1 MSSTQGSGEH
11 WKSLES
17 VGISRKELAMAE
29 ALQME
34 YDALSRLRHDK
45 EESRAKQNTDPSLIS
60 WDEPVLD
67 FYSKPAGRRKDL
79 KLLRGLSGSDPT
91 LNYNSLSP
99 QEGLPNH
106 STSQGSQPGPDPWPK
121 GSLAGDYLYIF
132 DGSDG
137 GLSLSSGPGDT
148 DDTFKKLSPPP
159 LPPRVSI
166 WDTPPLPPRKG
177 SPSSSKISQ
186 PNDINTFSLVEQPP
200 GKLLG
205 HRLLEEEEEL
215 GSGGPGR
222 LLGSMD
228 YDGIN
233 DAITRLNLKS
243 TYDAEMLWDATRGW
257 KEGRGLLNF
266 GKDTPGKPV
275 ARSKTMPPQ
284 VPPRTYTSRYAN
296 RKNGAPGKNLQISA
310 APVGSRPHAVANGH
324 ELFEVSEER
333 DEEIA
338 AFCHMLDILR
348 SGSDVQDYSLT
359 GYVWS
364 TVTPSPEHLGD
375 EVNLKVTVL
384 CDSLREPLTF
394 TCNCSSTVDLLI
406 YQTLCYT
413 HDELRGVD
421 VGDFVLKPCGLE
433 EFLQNKHALGS
444 HEYIQ
449 YCRKFDIDIRL
460 QLMEQKAVRG
470 DLARTVN
477 DDQSPSTLN
486 YLIHLQ
492 ERPVKQTISRQALS
506 LLFDTYHNEVDAFLL
521 ADGDFPLKAD
531 RVVQSVKAICN
542 ALAAVETPE
551 ITNALNQLPPCP
563 SRMKP
568 KIQKDPT
575 VLAVRENREKVV
587 EALTAA
593 ILDLVELYC
602 NTFNADFQTAVHGSH
617 KHDLVQEACHFFG
630 SLAFTVYATHRI
642 PIMWA
647 TSDGCLGIPAP
658 SHPRPADGDAAA
670 TDGPFPDLSERL
682 TANDCTP
689 LQIYEEFYL
698 SCSLSHGGKELC
710 SPQRTRRVHFSKY
723 LFHLIIWDQQ
733 ICFPVQVNRLP
744 RETLL
749 CATLYALPI
758 PPPGS
763 SSESNKQRRV
773 PEALGWVTA
782 PLFNF
787 RQVLTC
793 GRKLLGL
800 WPATQESPSTR
811 WSAPNFHQPDSVIL
825 QIDFPTS
832 AFDIKFTSPAG
843 DKFSPRY
850 EFGSLRE
857 EDQHVLKNIM
867 QKESLYWLTD
877 ADKKSLWEKRY
888 YCHSEVSSLPLVL
901 ASAPSWEWACLPDI
915 YALLKQW
922 THMNHQDALGL
933 LHATFPD
940 QEVRR
945 MAVQWIGSLSDA
957 ELLDYLPQLVQ
968 ALKYECYLDSPLVRF
983 LLKRA
988 VSDLRVTHY
997 FFWLLKD
1004 GLKDSQ
1010 FSIRYQYLL
1019 AALLCC
1025 CGKGLREEFNRQCW
1039 LVSTLAKLAQQVRE
1053 AAPSA
1058 RPGIL
1063 RTGLEEV
1070 GQFFALNG
1078 SCRLPLSPS
1087 LLVKGI
1093 VPRDCSYFNSNA
1105 VPLKLSF
1112 QNVDPLGENIRVI
1125 FKCGDDLRQD
1135 MLTLQMIRIM
1145 SKIWVQEG
1153 LDMRMVIFRCFST
1166 GRGRGMVEMI
1176 PNSETLRKIQV
1187 EHGVT
1192 GSFKDRPLA
1201 DWLQKHNPGE
1211 DEYEKAVENFI
1222 YSCAGCCVA
1231 TYVLGICDRHND
1243 NIMLKTTG
1251 HMFHIDFG
1259 RFLGHA
1265 QMFGN
1270 IKRDRAP
1277 FVFTSDMAYVINGGD
1292 KPSSRFHDFVDLCCQ
1307 AYNLIRKHTHLFLN
1321 LLGLMLSCGIPE
1333 LSDLEDLKYV
1343 YDALRPQDTEA
1354 NATTYFTRL
1363 IESSLGSVATKLN
1376 FFIHNLAQMKFTGS
1390 DDRLTLSFAPRTHT
1404 VKSSGRISDVFLC
1417 RHEKIFHP
1425 NKGYIYV
1432 VKVMRENAHEATYIQ
1447 RTFEEFQELHNKL
1460 RLLFPSSLLPS
1471 FPSRFVIGR
1480 SRGEAVAE
1488 RRREELNGYIWHLIH
1503 AAPEVA
1509 ECDLV
1514 YTFFHPL
1521 SRDEKAAGTSLAP
1534 KSSDGTWAR
1543 PVGKVGGE
1551 VKLSISYKNN
1561 KLFIMV
1567 MHIRG
1572 LQLLQDGND
1581 PDPYV
1586 KIYLLPDPQKTTKK
1600 KTKVARK
1607 TCNPTYNEMLV
1618 YDGIPKGDLQQREL
1632 QLSVLSEQGFWENV
1646 LLGEVHIRLRELDL
1660 AQEKTGW
1667 FALGSRSHETL

>member
-1 MSSTQGSGEH
+1 MSMSRRRGPGEQ
-11 WKSLES
+11 WPALES
-17 VGISRKELAMAE
+17 VGLSRKELALAE

-34 YDALSRLRHDK
+34 YDALSRLRQDK
-45 EESRAKQNTDPSLIS
+45 EESRARKEQLQERSLIS
-60 WDEPVLD
+60 WDD
-67 FYSKPAGRRKDL
+67 PADRSAIKAA
-79 KLLRGLSGSDPT
+79 RGLSGSDPA
-91 LNYNSLSP
+91 LSHAVPNVPEGP
-99 QEGLPNH
+99 QVP
-106 STSQGSQPGPDPWPK
+106 PGPSTPRVEPQPWK
-121 GSLAGDYLYIF
+121 GPLSGDYLLIF
-132 DGSDG
+132 EGSQQDFLGEPLNGSEPHEG
-137 GLSLSSGPGDT
+137 GGSP
-148 DDTFKKLSPPP
+148 KKLSPPP
-159 LPPRVSI
+159 LPPRH
-166 WDTPPLPPRKG
+166 PLWGCPEGGQLSGKASPLSPKSQAQPRDINMFSVAQDKLVG
-177 SPSSSKISQ
+177 RRISQ
-186 PNDINTFSLVEQPP
+186 EDPYGV
-200 GKLLG
+200 
-205 HRLLEEEEEL
+205 
-215 GSGGPGR
+215 
-222 LLGSMD
+222 
-228 YDGIN
+228 
-233 DAITRLNLKS
+233 DAITCLNLKS
-243 TYDAEMLWDATRGW
+243 TYESEALREGSRGW
-257 KEGRGLLNF
+257 KEGRSILE
-266 GKDTPGKPV
+266 KESSGKPV

-284 VPPRTYTSRYAN
+284 VPPRTYGARAGGRKNLAAN
-296 RKNGAPGKNLQISA
+296 RNRRISVEPVAP
-310 APVGSRPHAVANGH
+310 RPHSLANGY

-333 DEEIA
+333 DEEVA
-338 AFCHMLDILR
+338 AFCHMLDVLR
-348 SGSDVQDYSLT
+348 SSCGSRGCCGSGL
-359 GYVWS
+359 VWNA
-364 TVTPSPEHLGD
+364 VNGSPEQPGHG
-375 EVNLKVTVL
+375 VSLKVTVL
-384 CDSLREPLTF
+384 SDSLREPLTF
-394 TCNCSSTVDLLI
+394 TCDGSSTVDLLI
-406 YQTLCYT
+406 YQALCYT
-413 HDELRGVD
+413 HDELHAVD
-421 VGDFVLKPCGLE
+421 VEDFLLKICGLE

-444 HEYIQ
+444 HEHIQ
-449 YCRKFDIDIRL
+449 HCRKFDIDIRL
-460 QLMEQKAVRG
+460 QLLRRKGVRS
-470 DLARTVN
+470 DLARTAS

-486 YLIHLQ
+486 HHIHLQ
-492 ERPVKQTISRQALS
+492 ERPIKQTISRQALS
-506 LLFDTYHNEVDAFLL
+506 LLFDTFHNEVDAFL
-521 ADGDFPLKAD
+521 AAEGDVPLKAE
-531 RVVQSVKAICN
+531 RVIQSVMAICN
-542 ALAAVETPE
+542 ALAAVESQE
-551 ITNALNQLPPCP
+551 ITAALNQMPPCP
-563 SRMKP
+563 SRMQP
-568 KIQKDPT
+568 KIQKDPS
-575 VLAVRENREKVV
+575 VLAKRENREKIV
-587 EALTAA
+587 ESLTAA
-593 ILDLVELYC
+593 ILNLVELYC
-602 NTFNADFQTAVHGSH
+602 STFNADFQTATPGSRE
-617 KHDLVQEACHFFG
+617 LGVAQEARLLTCP
-630 SLAFTVYATHRI
+630 LAFTVYATHRI
-642 PIMWA
+642 PITWA
-647 TSDGCLGIPAP
+647 AS
-658 SHPRPADGDAAA
+658 
-670 TDGPFPDLSERL
+670 
-682 TANDCTP
+682 
-689 LQIYEEFYL
+689 YEDFYL

-710 SPQRTRRVHFSKY
+710 SPLLTRKAHVYKY

-749 CATLYALPI
+749 SVTLFAVPV
-758 PPPGS
+758 PPPGGS
-763 SSESNKQRRV
+763 CDTNKQRRV
-773 PEALGWVTA
+773 PEALGWVTT

-800 WPATQESPSTR
+800 WPATQDNSRARS
-811 WSAPNFHQPDSVIL
+811 SAPNFNQPDSVIL

-832 AFDIKFTSPAG
+832 AFEVKFTSPPAAEP
-843 DKFSPRY
+843 SPSY
-850 EFGSLRE
+850 DFGSLGE
-857 EDQHVLKNIM
+857 EDQRQLREAM
-867 QKESLYWLTD
+867 QKKSLYWLTD
-877 ADKKSLWEKRY
+877 ADRQRLWEKR
-888 YCHSEVSSLPLVL
+888 CHCHASPGALPMLL
-901 ASAPSWEWACLPDI
+901 ASAPGWDWGCLPDI
-915 YALLKQW
+915 YALLSQW
-922 THMNHQDALGL
+922 SSMSHQDALGL

-945 MAVQWIGSLSDA
+945 TAVQWIDSISDT

-983 LLKRA
+983 LMKRA
-988 VSDLRVTHY
+988 ICDLKITHY

-1025 CGKGLREEFNRQCW
+1025 CGKGLREEFDRQCL
-1039 LVSTLAKLAQQVRE
+1039 LVSTLARLAQQVRD

-1058 RPGIL
+1058 RQAIL
-1063 RTGLEEV
+1063 REGLEDV
-1070 GQFFALNG
+1070 AQFFKAHG

-1145 SKIWVQEG
+1145 NKIWVQEG

-1176 PNSETLRKIQV
+1176 PNAETLRKIQV

-1201 DWLQKHNPGE
+1201 DWLQKHNPEE

-1343 YDALRPQDTEA
+1343 YDALRPQDSDA
-1354 NATTYFTRL
+1354 DATTYFTRL

-1390 DDRLTLSFAPRTHT
+1390 EARPTLSFAPRTHT
-1404 VKSSGRISDVFLC
+1404 LKTSGRIRDVFLC
-1417 RHEKIFHP
+1417 RHERVFNP
-1425 NKGYIYV
+1425 SKGYTYV
-1432 VKVMRENAHEATYIQ
+1432 VKVQRDSPGDVTFVQ

-1488 RRREELNGYIWHLIH
+1488 RRKEELNGYIWHLIH

-1509 ECDLV
+1509 ECDLI

-1521 SRDEKAAGTSLAP
+1521 PRDEKAAGTNPTP
-1534 KSSDGTWAR
+1534 KPADATWAR
-1543 PVGKVGGE
+1543 SLGKVGGE

-1572 LQLLQDGND
+1572 LPPLQDGND

-1586 KIYLLPDPQKTTKK
+1586 KTYLLPDPQKTTKR

-1618 YDGIPKGDLQQREL
+1618 YDGIPRGDLEQREL
-1632 QLSVLSEQGFWENV
+1632 RLSVLSEEGFWENI
-1646 LLGEVHIRLRELDL
+1646 LLGEVGIRLRDLDL
-1660 AQEKTGW
+1660 AQEKMGW
-1667 FALGSRSHETL
+1667 FALGSRGHGTL

>member
-45 EESRAKQNTDPSLIS
+45 EESRARQNTDPSLIS

-148 DDTFKKLSPPP
+148 DDSFKKLSPPP

-205 HRLLEEEEEL
+205 HRLLGEEEEL

-243 TYDAEMLWDATRGW
+243 TYDAEMLRDATRGW

-296 RKNGAPGKNLQISA
+296 RKNGAPGKNLRISA

-348 SGSDVQDYSLT
+348 SGSDSLT

-364 TVTPSPEHLGD
+364 TVTPSPERLGD
-375 EVNLKVTVL
+375 AANLKVTVL

-394 TCNCSSTVDLLI
+394 TCSCSSTVDLLI

-460 QLMEQKAVRG
+460 QLVEQKAVRG

-647 TSDGCLGIPAP
+647 TS
-658 SHPRPADGDAAA
+658 
-670 TDGPFPDLSERL
+670 
-682 TANDCTP
+682 
-689 LQIYEEFYL
+689 YEEFYL

-888 YCHSEVSSLPLVL
+888 YCHSE
-901 ASAPSWEWACLPDI
+901 
-915 YALLKQW
+915 W

>member
-1 MSSTQGSGEH
+1 MSATQGSGEQ
-11 WKSLES
+11 WQTLES
-17 VGISRKELAMAE
+17 LGISRKELVLAE

-34 YDALSRLRHDK
+34 YDALSRLRQDK
-45 EESRAKQNTDPSLIS
+45 HHHEEGRGKQNAEQSLIS
-60 WDEPVLD
+60 WDDPVLE
-67 FYSKPAGRRKDL
+67 YKSVKTNCKGMKIT
-79 KLLRGLSGSDPT
+79 RGLSGSDPT
-91 LNYNSLSP
+91 LNYNSMLEDSGLNDKVTGNSSRLSDP
-99 QEGLPNH
+99 P
-106 STSQGSQPGPDPWPK
+106 SQSWGKES
-121 GSLAGDYLYIF
+121 SSDYVYIY
-132 DGSDG
+132 D
-137 GLSLSSGPGDT
+137 GPGEKHT
-148 DDTFKKLSPPP
+148 PQNGTSPGKLSPPP
-159 LPPRVSI
+159 LPPRTS
-166 WDTPPLPPRKG
+166 TR
-177 SPSSSKISQ
+177 SSSEIKCSPPPCRSSPIPYKSPQ
-186 PNDINTFSLVEQPP
+186 PKDINVYSSEQNGSS
-200 GKLLG
+200 GKLLD
-205 HRLLEEEEEL
+205 RRISEEEDL
-215 GSGGPGR
+215 R
-222 LLGSMD
+222 LMN

-233 DAITRLNLKS
+233 DAIMKLNLKS
-243 TYDAEMLWDATRGW
+243 TYDAELLRQATRGW
-257 KEGRGLLNF
+257 KDSKSIFE
-266 GKDTPGKPV
+266 KDTPGKPV

-284 VPPRTYTSRYAN
+284 VPPRTYTPRAATQKNAVSSKN
-296 RKNGAPGKNLQISA
+296 RRVSVDPGIRRAPCTSNGY
-310 APVGSRPHAVANGH
+310 

-333 DEEIA
+333 DEEVA
-338 AFCHMLDILR
+338 AFCHMLDGLR
-348 SGSDVQDYSLT
+348 SDHSSRDFTST
-359 GYVWS
+359 GFVWS
-364 TVTPSPEHLGD
+364 PVNLSFEHLGHG
-375 EVNLKVTVL
+375 VSLKVTIVYA
-384 CDSLREPLTF
+384 SLPEPLTF
-394 TCNCSSTVDLLI
+394 TCDCSSTVDLLI

-413 HDELRGVD
+413 NDELHTID
-421 VGDFVLKPCGLE
+421 VNDYVLKLCGLE
-433 EFLQNKHALGS
+433 EFLQNECVLGS

-449 YCRKFDIDIRL
+449 QCRKFDVDIRL
-460 QLMEQKAVRG
+460 QLMKRKDVRG
-470 DLARTVN
+470 DLARTAS
-477 DDQSPSTLN
+477 DHQSPWTLN
-486 YLIHLQ
+486 HHIHLQ
-492 ERPVKQTISRQALS
+492 ERPVKQTISKQAMT
-506 LLFDTYHNEVDAFLL
+506 LLFDTFHNEVDEFL
-521 ADGDFPLKAD
+521 AAEVDHQVKAE
-531 RVVQSVKAICN
+531 RVVQSVMVVCN
-542 ALAAVETPE
+542 ALAAVETQE
-551 ITNALNQLPPCP
+551 VTSALNQLPTCSP
-563 SRMKP
+563 RVQLKGN
-568 KIQKDPT
+568 KDPNA
-575 VLAVRENREKVV
+575 LASRESREKVV
-587 EALTAA
+587 EAVTAA
-593 ILDLVELYC
+593 ILDLVQLYC
-602 NTFNADFQTAVHGSH
+602 SAFNADFQTLVHGDR
-617 KHDLVQEACHFFG
+617 KQYVTQDA
-630 SLAFTVYATHRI
+630 SLLTSPLSFTIYAAHRI
-642 PIMWA
+642 PITWVA
-647 TSDGCLGIPAP
+647 S
-658 SHPRPADGDAAA
+658 
-670 TDGPFPDLSERL
+670 
-682 TANDCTP
+682 
-689 LQIYEEFYL
+689 YEEFYVC
-698 SCSLSHGGKELC
+698 CSLSHGSKELC
-710 SPQRTRRVHFSKY
+710 GPLQTKKVHATKS
-723 LFHLIIWDQQ
+723 LFHLILWDHM

-749 CATLYALPI
+749 TVTLYAIPN
-758 PPPGS
+758 PPPGN
-763 SSESNKQRRV
+763 SSETSKQRRV
-773 PEALGWVTA
+773 PEALGWVTT

-800 WPATQESPSTR
+800 WPATKDNASARSI
-811 WSAPNFHQPDSVIL
+811 APNINQPDSVIL
-825 QIDFPTS
+825 QIDFPSS
-832 AFDIKFTSPAG
+832 AFDVKFTRPQSTE
-843 DKFSPRY
+843 FSPVY
-850 EFGSLRE
+850 EFKSLS
-857 EDQHVLKNIM
+857 EDDQRKLRDVMRK
-867 QKESLYWLTD
+867 KSLYWLPETD
-877 ADKKSLWEKRY
+877 RKHLWEKRY
-888 YCHSEVSSLPLVL
+888 YCHSDTSSLPLVL

-915 YALLKQW
+915 YALLNQW

-945 MAVQWIGSLSDA
+945 TAVEWIDSISDA

-983 LLKRA
+983 LMKRA
-988 VSDLRVTHY
+988 ICDLRISHY

-1025 CGKGLREEFNRQCW
+1025 CGKGLREEFDRQCW
-1039 LVSTLAKLAQQVRE
+1039 LVNCLSKLAQKVRE
-1053 AAPSA
+1053 ANPSS
-1058 RPGIL
+1058 RQTIL
-1063 RTGLEEV
+1063 REGLDDV
-1070 GQFFALNG
+1070 KQFFDING

-1093 VPRDCSYFNSNA
+1093 IPRDCSYFNSNA

-1145 SKIWVQEG
+1145 NKIWIQEG

-1176 PNSETLRKIQV
+1176 PTAETLRKIQV

-1201 DWLQKHNPGE
+1201 DWLQKHNPSE

-1243 NIMLKTTG
+1243 NIMLKTSG

-1333 LSDLEDLKYV
+1333 LSNLEDLKYV
-1343 YDALRPQDTEA
+1343 YDALRPQDSEA
-1354 NATTYFTRL
+1354 DATTYFTRL

-1376 FFIHNLAQMKFTGS
+1376 FFIHNLAQMKFTGT
-1390 DDRLTLSFAPRTHT
+1390 DDRLVLSFAPRMHT
-1404 VKSSGRISDVFLC
+1404 LKADGRIQDVFLC
-1417 RHEKIFHP
+1417 RYEKIFNP
-1425 NKGYIYV
+1425 NKGYVYI
-1432 VKVMRENAHEATYIQ
+1432 VKVQREGPLETSFVQ
-1447 RTFEEFQELHNKL
+1447 RSFEEFQELHNKL
-1460 RLLFPSSLLPS
+1460 RLLFPPSQLPS

-1488 RRREELNGYIWHLIH
+1488 RRKEELNGYVWHLIH

-1521 SRDEKAAGTSLAP
+1521 PRDEKNVGSTPAP
-1534 KSSDGTWAR
+1534 KPADTAWSP

-1551 VKLSISYKNN
+1551 VKLSISYKNST
-1561 KLFIMV
+1561 LFIMV

-1572 LQLLQDGND
+1572 LQPMQDGND

-1586 KIYLLPDPQKTTKK
+1586 KIYLLPDPQKTTKR

-1618 YDGIPKGDLQQREL
+1618 YDGIPKGDLHQREIR
-1632 QLSVLSEQGFWENV
+1632 LSVLSEEGFWENI
-1646 LLGEVHIRLRELDL
+1646 LLGEVVIRLRDLDL
-1660 AQEKTGW
+1660 AGEKLCW
-1667 FALGSRSHETL
+1667 YKLGSRSQGTL

>member
-1 MSSTQGSGEH
+1 MSSTQGNGEH

-45 EESRAKQNTDPSLIS
+45 EESRAKQSTGPSLIS
-60 WDEPVLD
+60 WDEPALD
-67 FYSKPAGRRKDL
+67 FYSKPTGRRADL

-99 QEGLPNH
+99 QEGPPDH
-106 STSQGSQPGPDPWPK
+106 STSRGPQPGPDPWPK
-121 GSLAGDYLYIF
+121 GSLPGDYLYIF

-137 GLSLSSGPGDT
+137 GPSLSPGPGDT
-148 DDTFKKLSPPP
+148 GDSRKKLSPPP

-186 PNDINTFSLVEQPP
+186 PEDINTFPLGGSPP
-200 GKLLG
+200 DKLLG
-205 HRLLEEEEEL
+205 HGILEEEEL
-215 GSGGPGR
+215 PGGGGQGR
-222 LLGSMD
+222 LLGSVD
-228 YDGIN
+228 YEGIN

-243 TYDAEMLWDATRGW
+243 TYDAEMVRDATRSW
-257 KEGRGLLNF
+257 KEGRGPLDF
-266 GKDTPGKPV
+266 GKDTSGKPV

-284 VPPRTYTSRYAN
+284 VPPRTYASRYAN
-296 RKNGAPGKNLQISA
+296 RKNATPGKGPESA
-310 APVGSRPHAVANGH
+310 ALLFKVGSRPRAVTNGH

-333 DEEIA
+333 DEEVA

-348 SGSDVQDYSLT
+348 SGSDIQDYSVT

-364 TVTPSPEHLGD
+364 AVTPSPEHLGD

-413 HDELRGVD
+413 HDDLRAID

-449 YCRKFDIDIRL
+449 YCRKFDVDIRL
-460 QLMEQKAVRG
+460 QLMEQKAVRS
-470 DLARTVN
+470 DLARTAN

-486 YLIHLQ
+486 YLVHLQ

-506 LLFDTYHNEVDAFLL
+506 LLFDTYHNEVDTFLL

-551 ITNALNQLPPCP
+551 ITSALNQLPPCP
-563 SRMKP
+563 SRMQP
-568 KIQKDPT
+568 KIQKVKGPG
-575 VLAVRENREKVV
+575 AVAWEKVV

-602 NTFNADFQTAVHGSH
+602 STFNADFQTAVPGSR
-617 KHDLVQEACHFFG
+617 KHDLVQEACHFSG
-630 SLAFTVYATHRI
+630 ALAFTVYATHRI
-642 PIMWA
+642 PITWV
-647 TSDGCLGIPAP
+647 TS
-658 SHPRPADGDAAA
+658 
-670 TDGPFPDLSERL
+670 
-682 TANDCTP
+682 
-689 LQIYEEFYL
+689 YEDFYL

-710 SPQRTRRVHFSKY
+710 SPLQTRRAHFSKF

-733 ICFPVQVNRLP
+733 ICFPAQVNRLP

-749 CATLYALPI
+749 CATLYALPV

-763 SSESNKQRRV
+763 SSEANKQRRV
-773 PEALGWVTA
+773 PEALGWVTT

-787 RQVLTC
+787 RQELWGGREKLGTRMCRLLPVLT
-793 GRKLLGL
+793 
-800 WPATQESPSTR
+800 
-811 WSAPNFHQPDSVIL
+811 
-825 QIDFPTS
+825 IDFPTS
-832 AFDIKFTSPAG
+832 AFDIKFTSPPG

-850 EFGSLRE
+850 EFGSLGE
-857 EDQHVLKNIM
+857 EDQCALRGIM

-877 ADKKSLWEKRY
+877 ADKKRLWEKRY
-888 YCHSEVSSLPLVL
+888 YCHAEVSSLPLVL
-901 ASAPSWEWACLPDI
+901 ASAPSWEWACLPDV

-957 ELLDYLPQLVQ
+957 ELLDYLPHLVFSFSLSPKQ

-1039 LVSTLAKLAQQVRE
+1039 LVNSLAKLAQQVRE

-1058 RPGIL
+1058 RQGIL
-1063 RTGLEEV
+1063 RAGLEELK
-1070 GQFFALNG
+1070 QFFTLNG

-1176 PNSETLRKIQV
+1176 PNAETLRKIQV

-1211 DEYEKAVENFI
+1211 DEYEKVGWGGP
-1222 YSCAGCCVA
+1222 CR
-1231 TYVLGICDRHND
+1231 LCDRRTCTCTQ
-1243 NIMLKTTG
+1243 KTGRALSGSTG
-1251 HMFHIDFG
+1251 ASKY
-1259 RFLGHA
+1259 LGVS
-1265 QMFGN
+1265 QMT
-1270 IKRDRAP
+1270 
-1277 FVFTSDMAYVINGGD
+1277 V
-1292 KPSSRFHDFVDLCCQ
+1292 PSSRFHDFVDLCCQ

-1404 VKSSGRISDVFLC
+1404 LKSSGRISDVFLF

-1425 NKGYIYV
+1425 NKGYIYL
-1432 VKVMRENAHEATYIQ
+1432 VKVIRENAHEATYIQ

-1488 RRREELNGYIWHLIH
+1488 RRRDELNGYIWHLVH

-1521 SRDEKAAGTSLAP
+1521 PRDEKAAGTSPAP
-1534 KSSDGTWAR
+1534 KSLDGTWAR

-1586 KIYLLPDPQKTTKK
+1586 KIYLLPDPQKTTKR

-1618 YDGIPKGDLQQREL
+1618 YDGVPRGDLQQREL

-1646 LLGEVHIRLRELDL
+1646 LLGEVLIRLRELDL

-1667 FALGSRSHETL
+1667 FALGSRSHATL

>member
-1 MSSTQGSGEH
+1 MGTAPILTMSSTQGNGEP
-11 WKSLES
+11 WESLGS
-17 VGISRKELAMAE
+17 VGISHKELAVAE

-34 YDALSRLRHDK
+34 CDALSRLRRDK
-45 EESRAKQNTDPSLIS
+45 EDSRAKQNTDPSLIS

-67 FYSKPAGRRKDL
+67 FYSKPTGRQKDL

-91 LNYNSLSP
+91 LSYNLLSP
-99 QEGLPNH
+99 QEGQPNH
-106 STSQGSQPGPDPWPK
+106 STSQGSQLGPDPWPK
-121 GSLAGDYLYIF
+121 GSLAGDCLYIF

-137 GLSLSSGPGDT
+137 GPSLSPGLGDI
-148 DDTFKKLSPPP
+148 DGSSKKLSPPP

-186 PNDINTFSLVEQPP
+186 PNDINALSLVEQPP

-205 HRLLEEEEEL
+205 HRILEEEEEP
-215 GSGGPGR
+215 GGGGPGR
-222 LLGSMD
+222 LLGSVD
-228 YDGIN
+228 YEGIN

-243 TYDAEMLWDATRGW
+243 TYDADTLWDATRVW
-257 KEGRGLLNF
+257 KEGRGHLDF
-266 GKDTPGKPV
+266 SKGTPGKPV

-284 VPPRTYTSRYAN
+284 VPPRTYASRYAN
-296 RKNGAPGKNLQISA
+296 QQNATPGKNRRISA
-310 APVGSRPHAVANGH
+310 APMGSRPHAVTNGH

-333 DEEIA
+333 DEEVA

-348 SGSDVQDYSLT
+348 SGSDIQDYTLT
-359 GYVWS
+359 GCVWS
-364 TVTPSPEHLGD
+364 AVTPSPEHLGD

-413 HDELRGVD
+413 HDELRDVD

-460 QLMEQKAVRG
+460 QLMEQKAVRS
-470 DLARTVN
+470 DLARTV
-477 DDQSPSTLN
+477 DDGQSPSTMN

-521 ADGDFPLKAD
+521 ADVDFPLKAD

-542 ALAAVETPE
+542 ALAAVETLE
-551 ITNALNQLPPCP
+551 ITSALNQLPPCP
-563 SRMKP
+563 SRMQP

-575 VLAVRENREKVV
+575 VLAVRENREKIV

-617 KHDLVQEACHFFG
+617 KHDLVQEACHFSG
-630 SLAFTVYATHRI
+630 PLAFTVYASHRI
-642 PIMWA
+642 PITWV
-647 TSDGCLGIPAP
+647 TS
-658 SHPRPADGDAAA
+658 
-670 TDGPFPDLSERL
+670 
-682 TANDCTP
+682 
-689 LQIYEEFYL
+689 YEDFYL

-710 SPQRTRRVHFSKY
+710 SPLHTRRVHFSKY

-758 PPPGS
+758 PPPGC
-763 SSESNKQRRV
+763 SSEANKQRRV
-773 PEALGWVTA
+773 PEALGWVTT

-800 WPATQESPSTR
+800 WPATQENPSAR

-825 QIDFPTS
+825 QIDFPAS
-832 AFDIKFTSPAG
+832 AFDIKFTSPPG

-857 EDQHVLKNIM
+857 EDQRVLKKIM
-867 QKESLYWLTD
+867 RKESLYWLTD
-877 ADKKSLWEKRY
+877 VDKKRLWEKRY

-945 MAVQWIGSLSDA
+945 MAVQWIGSLSDS

-1004 GLKDSQ
+1004 GLRDSQ

-1039 LVSTLAKLAQQVRE
+1039 LVNTLAKLAQQVRE

-1058 RPGIL
+1058 RQGIL

-1070 GQFFALNG
+1070 RQFFALNG

-1166 GRGRGMVEMI
+1166 GRGRGQSGAEMTPTPPPTGMVEMI
-1176 PNSETLRKIQV
+1176 PNAETLRKIQG

-1265 QMFGN
+1265 QM
-1270 IKRDRAP
+1270 DRAP

-1390 DDRLTLSFAPRTHT
+1390 DDQLTLSFAPRIHT
-1404 VKSSGRISDVFLC
+1404 LKSSGRISDVYLC
-1417 RHEKIFHP
+1417 HHEKTFQP
-1425 NKGYIYV
+1425 KGYVYV

-1460 RLLFPSSLLPS
+1460 RLLFPSNLLPS
-1471 FPSRFVIGR
+1471 FRTRFGIGR

-1488 RRREELNGYIWHLIH
+1488 RRREELSGYIWHLTR

-1509 ECDLV
+1509 E
-1514 YTFFHPL
+1514 
-1521 SRDEKAAGTSLAP
+1521 AAGTSLAP
-1534 KSSDGTWAR
+1534 KSTDSSWA
-1543 PVGKVGGE
+1543 PPMGKVGGE

-1572 LQLLQDGND
+1572 LQVLQDGSD

-1600 KTKVARK
+1600 KTK
-1607 TCNPTYNEMLV
+1607 
-1618 YDGIPKGDLQQREL
+1618 QREL

-1667 FALGSRSHETL
+1667 FALGSRNHETL

>member
-1 MSSTQGSGEH
+1 MSSTRGNGEH

-17 VGISRKELAMAE
+17 VGISRKELALAE

-34 YDALSRLRHDK
+34 YDALSRLRQDK
-45 EESRAKQNTDPSLIS
+45 EENRAKQRGDQPLIS
-60 WDEPVLD
+60 WDDPPERNGCD
-67 FYSKPAGRRKDL
+67 SIKAAH
-79 KLLRGLSGSDPT
+79 GLSGSDPT
-91 LNYNSLSP
+91 LSYNIP
-99 QEGLPNH
+99 VVPEGPPPPGLP
-106 STSQGSQPGPDPWPK
+106 PGPSPPHPDPQPWLK
-121 GSLAGDYLYIF
+121 GPLAGDYLYIF
-132 DGSDG
+132 EGSGGDFLREPLNGTSPHDDG
-137 GLSLSSGPGDT
+137 GSSP
-148 DDTFKKLSPPP
+148 KKLSPPP
-159 LPPRVSI
+159 LPPRH
-166 WDTPPLPPRKG
+166 PLWSSPEGSQRSGKG
-177 SPSSSKISQ
+177 SPPSSKGPQ
-186 PNDINTFSLVEQPP
+186 PRDINMFSAAHERAH

-205 HRLLEEEEEL
+205 RRISEEDPY
-215 GSGGPGR
+215 GIG
-222 LLGSMD
+222 D
-228 YDGIN
+228 YGGIN
-233 DAITRLNLKS
+233 DAITCLNLKS
-243 TYDAEMLWDATRGW
+243 TYDSDVLREAARGW
-257 KEGRGLLNF
+257 KEGRSIF
-266 GKDTPGKPV
+266 EKESSGKPV

-284 VPPRTYTSRYAN
+284 VPPRTYVSRFGN
-296 RKNGAPGKNLQISA
+296 RKNLAPSKNRRISIDPV
-310 APVGSRPHAVANGH
+310 APRPHSFANGY

-333 DEEIA
+333 DEEVA
-338 AFCHMLDILR
+338 AFCHMLDVLR
-348 SGSDVQDYSLT
+348 SGYSTKDYSLT
-359 GYVWS
+359 GLVWNA
-364 TVTPSPEHLGD
+364 VNLSPEQLGHG
-375 EVNLKVTVL
+375 VSLKVTVV

-394 TCNCSSTVDLLI
+394 TCDCSSTVDLLI
-406 YQTLCYT
+406 YQALCYT
-413 HDELRGVD
+413 HDELHAVD
-421 VGDFVLKPCGLE
+421 VEDFVLKICGLE

-449 YCRKFDIDIRL
+449 HCRKFDIDIRL
-460 QLMEQKAVRG
+460 QLMKRKGVRN
-470 DLARTVN
+470 DLARTAN

-486 YLIHLQ
+486 HYIHLQ
-492 ERPVKQTISRQALS
+492 ERPIKQTISRQALS
-506 LLFDTYHNEVDAFLL
+506 LLFDTFHNEVDAFL
-521 ADGDFPLKAD
+521 AAEGDFPLKAE
-531 RVVQSVKAICN
+531 RVIQSVMAICN
-542 ALAAVETPE
+542 ALAAVESQE
-551 ITNALNQLPPCP
+551 ITAALNQMPPCP
-563 SRMKP
+563 SRMQP
-568 KIQKDPT
+568 KIQKDPN
-575 VLAVRENREKVV
+575 VLAKRENRERIV
-587 EALTAA
+587 ESLTAA

-602 NTFNADFQTAVHGSH
+602 STFNADFQTVVHGSREH
-617 KHDLVQEACHFFG
+617 GVAQEARLLSCPL
-630 SLAFTVYATHRI
+630 SFTVYATHRI
-642 PIMWA
+642 PITWA
-647 TSDGCLGIPAP
+647 AS
-658 SHPRPADGDAAA
+658 
-670 TDGPFPDLSERL
+670 
-682 TANDCTP
+682 
-689 LQIYEEFYL
+689 YEDFYL

-710 SPQRTRRVHFSKY
+710 SPLLTRKAHVYKY

-749 CATLYALPI
+749 SVTLFAVPI

-763 SSESNKQRRV
+763 SSDTNKQRRV
-773 PEALGWVTA
+773 PEALGWVTT

-800 WPATQESPSTR
+800 WPATQDNSRARS
-811 WSAPNFHQPDSVIL
+811 SAPNFNQPDSVIL
-825 QIDFPTS
+825 QIDFPSS
-832 AFDIKFTSPAG
+832 AFEVKFTSPTAAE
-843 DKFSPRY
+843 FSPKY
-850 EFGSLRE
+850 EFGSLGE
-857 EDQHVLKNIM
+857 EDQRKLREAM
-867 QKESLYWLTD
+867 QKKSLYWLMD
-877 ADKKSLWEKRY
+877 ADRKRLWEKRY
-888 YCHSEVSSLPLVL
+888 YCHASPGALPMLL

-915 YALLKQW
+915 YALLSQW
-922 THMNHQDALGL
+922 TCMSHQDALGL

-945 MAVQWIGSLSDA
+945 TAVQWIDSISDT

-983 LLKRA
+983 LMKRA
-988 VSDLRVTHY
+988 ICDLKITHY

-1025 CGKGLREEFNRQCW
+1025 CGKGLREEFDRQCL
-1039 LVSTLAKLAQQVRE
+1039 LVNTLAKLAQQVRD
-1053 AAPSA
+1053 ATPSA
-1058 RPGIL
+1058 RQGIL
-1063 RTGLEEV
+1063 REGLEDV
-1070 GQFFALNG
+1070 KQFFKANG

-1145 SKIWVQEG
+1145 NKIWVQEG

-1176 PNSETLRKIQV
+1176 PNAETLRKIQV

-1201 DWLQKHNPGE
+1201 DWLQKHNPKE

-1343 YDALRPQDTEA
+1343 YDALRPQDSDA
-1354 NATTYFTRL
+1354 DATTYFTRL

-1390 DDRLTLSFAPRTHT
+1390 DARPTLSFAPRTYT
-1404 VKSSGRISDVFLC
+1404 IKTSGRIRDVFLC
-1417 RHEKIFHP
+1417 RHERVFNP
-1425 NKGYIYV
+1425 SKGYTYV
-1432 VKVMRENAHEATYIQ
+1432 VKVQRESPGEVVFVQ

-1460 RLLFPSSLLPS
+1460 RLLFPSSLLPRYPHRHPHSRPPGLPTDPRALLSVCPHS

-1488 RRREELNGYIWHLIH
+1488 RRKEELNGYIWHLIH
-1503 AAPEVA
+1503 ATPEVA
-1509 ECDLV
+1509 ECDLI

-1521 SRDEKAAGTSLAP
+1521 PRDEKAAGTNPTP
-1534 KSSDGTWAR
+1534 KAADATWAR
-1543 PVGKVGGE
+1543 PLGKVGGE

-1572 LQLLQDGND
+1572 LVGARCLVAMGQGSAPPVCSRGAPCSAPQPLLQDGND

-1586 KIYLLPDPQKTTKK
+1586 KTYLLPDPQKTTKR

-1607 TCNPTYNEMLV
+1607 TCNPTYNEMV
-1618 YDGIPKGDLQQREL
+1618 
-1632 QLSVLSEQGFWENV
+1632 
-1646 LLGEVHIRLRELDL
+1646 
-1660 AQEKTGW
+1660 
-1667 FALGSRSHETL
+1667 

>member
-1 MSSTQGSGEH
+1 MSGPGER
-11 WKSLES
+11 WPALES
-17 VGISRKELAMAE
+17 VGLSRKELALAE

-34 YDALSRLRHDK
+34 YDALSRLRQDK
-45 EESRAKQNTDPSLIS
+45 EESRARRERLRQRPLVPRDDPSGTGGI
-60 WDEPVLD
+60 
-67 FYSKPAGRRKDL
+67 KAA
-79 KLLRGLSGSDPT
+79 RGLSGSDPA
-91 LNYNSLSP
+91 LSCSVP
-99 QEGLPNH
+99 EGPRAPPA
-106 STSQGSQPGPDPWPK
+106 PGPSPGKAPRGGDRLLILGEPLDASRPRHGA
-121 GSLAGDYLYIF
+121 GS
-132 DGSDG
+132 
-137 GLSLSSGPGDT
+137 PH
-148 DDTFKKLSPPP
+148 KKLSPPP
-159 LPPRVSI
+159 LPPRQ
-166 WDTPPLPPRKG
+166 PLWGRYEG
-177 SPSSSKISQ
+177 
-186 PNDINTFSLVEQPP
+186 
-200 GKLLG
+200 G
-205 HRLLEEEEEL
+205 R
-215 GSGGPGR
+215 GSGKASPPSPGGR
-222 LLGSMD
+222 GRPRDVNVFSAEQEKLPERRISREDPYGL
-228 YDGIN
+228 
-233 DAITRLNLKS
+233 DAVTCLNLKS
-243 TYDAEMLWDATRGW
+243 TYEPEAPREAPRGW
-257 KEGRGLLNF
+257 KEGRSILE
-266 GKDTPGKPV
+266 KESSGKPV
-275 ARSKTMPPQ
+275 AP
-284 VPPRTYTSRYAN
+284 
-296 RKNGAPGKNLQISA
+296 
-310 APVGSRPHAVANGH
+310 RPHSLANGC

-333 DEEIA
+333 DEEGGRLLSHAGRA
-338 AFCHMLDILR
+338 ALQLR
-348 SGSDVQDYSLT
+348 QPGLSRDGPGVERREREPGAAGARVS
-359 GYVWS
+359 
-364 TVTPSPEHLGD
+364 
-375 EVNLKVTVL
+375 LKVTVV

-394 TCNCSSTVDLLI
+394 TCDCPVLH
-406 YQTLCYT
+406 
-413 HDELRGVD
+413 HDELGAVD
-421 VGDFVLKPCGLE
+421 VEDFLLKICGLE

-444 HEYIQ
+444 HEHIQ
-449 YCRKFDIDIRL
+449 HCRKFDIDIRL
-460 QLMEQKAVRG
+460 QLLRRSGARTE
-470 DLARTVN
+470 LARTAS
-477 DDQSPSTLN
+477 DDRSPSTLN
-486 YLIHLQ
+486 HCIHLQ
-492 ERPVKQTISRQALS
+492 ERPIKQTISRQALS
-506 LLFDTYHNEVDAFLL
+506 LLFDTFHNEVDAFL
-521 ADGDFPLKAD
+521 AAEGDVPLRAE
-531 RVVQSVKAICN
+531 RVVQAVMAICS
-542 ALAAVETPE
+542 ALAAVESQE
-551 ITNALNQLPPCP
+551 ITAALNQMPPCP
-563 SRMKP
+563 SRMQP

-575 VLAVRENREKVV
+575 VLAKRENRERIV
-587 EALTAA
+587 ESLTAA
-593 ILDLVELYC
+593 ILSLVELYC
-602 NTFNADFQTAVHGSH
+602 STFNADFQPAAPGSRRPGAA
-617 KHDLVQEACHFFG
+617 QEARLLPCA
-630 SLAFTVYATHRI
+630 LAFTVYATHRI
-642 PIMWA
+642 PITWA
-647 TSDGCLGIPAP
+647 AS
-658 SHPRPADGDAAA
+658 
-670 TDGPFPDLSERL
+670 
-682 TANDCTP
+682 
-689 LQIYEEFYL
+689 YEDFYL

-710 SPQRTRRVHFSKY
+710 SPLLTRKAHVHKY

-749 CATLYALPI
+749 SVTLFAVPV
-758 PPPGS
+758 PPPGGS
-763 SSESNKQRRV
+763 SDASRQRRV
-773 PEALGWVTA
+773 PEALGWVTT

-800 WPATQESPSTR
+800 WPATQDNSRARS
-811 WSAPNFHQPDSVIL
+811 SAPNFNQPDSVIL

-832 AFDIKFTSPAG
+832 AFEVQFSSPPAASLG
-843 DKFSPRY
+843 PTY
-850 EFGSLRE
+850 EFGSLAEEEQRQLRE
-857 EDQHVLKNIM
+857 AM
-867 QKESLYWLTD
+867 QKKSLYWLTD
-877 ADKKSLWEKRY
+877 ADRQRLWEKR
-888 YCHSEVSSLPLVL
+888 CHCHASPGALPMLL
-901 ASAPSWEWACLPDI
+901 ASAPSWDWGCLPDI
-915 YALLKQW
+915 YALLSHW
-922 THMNHQDALGL
+922 SSASHQDALGL

-945 MAVQWIGSLSDA
+945 TAVRWIDSISDA

-983 LLKRA
+983 LMKRA
-988 VSDLRVTHY
+988 ICDLKITHY
-997 FFWLLKD
+997 FFCRLLKD

-1025 CGKGLREEFNRQCW
+1025 CGKGLREEFDRQCL
-1039 LVSTLAKLAQQVRE
+1039 LVSTLARLAQQVRD

-1058 RPGIL
+1058 RQGIL
-1063 RTGLEEV
+1063 REGLEDV
-1070 GQFFALNG
+1070 AQFFQAHG

-1145 SKIWVQEG
+1145 NKIWVQEG

-1176 PNSETLRKIQV
+1176 PNAETLRKIQV

-1201 DWLQKHNPGE
+1201 DWLQKHNPKE

-1343 YDALRPQDTEA
+1343 YDALRPQDSDA
-1354 NATTYFTRL
+1354 DATTYFTRL

-1376 FFIHNLAQMKFTGS
+1376 FFIHNLAQMKFAGS
-1390 DDRLTLSFAPRTHT
+1390 EARPALSFAPRAHSLKT
-1404 VKSSGRISDVFLC
+1404 SGRIRDVFLC
-1417 RHEKIFHP
+1417 RHERVFNP
-1425 NKGYIYV
+1425 SKGYTYV
-1432 VKVMRENAHEATYIQ
+1432 VKVQRDGEVTFVQ

-1480 SRGEAVAE
+1480 SRGEAAAE
-1488 RRREELNGYIWHLIH
+1488 RRKDELNGYVWHLIH

-1521 SRDEKAAGTSLAP
+1521 PRDEKAAGSNPAP
-1534 KSSDGTWAR
+1534 KAADSTWAR
-1543 PVGKVGGE
+1543 SLGRVGGE
-1551 VKLSISYKNN
+1551 VKLSISYKNS

-1572 LQLLQDGND
+1572 LPPLHDGND

-1586 KIYLLPDPQKTTKK
+1586 KTYLLPDPQKTTKR

-1618 YDGIPKGDLQQREL
+1618 YDGIPRGDLEQREL
-1632 QLSVLSEQGFWENV
+1632 RLSVLSEEGFWENI
-1646 LLGEVHIRLRELDL
+1646 LLGEVGIRLRDLDL
-1660 AQEKTGW
+1660 AQEKMGW
-1667 FALGSRSHETL
+1667 FALGSRGHGTL

>member
-1 MSSTQGSGEH
+1 MSATRGNGEH
-11 WKSLES
+11 WQSLES
-17 VGISRKELAMAE
+17 VGISRKELALAE

-34 YDALSRLRHDK
+34 YDALSRLRQDK
-45 EESRAKQNTDPSLIS
+45 EENQAKQNTDQPLIS
-60 WDEPVLD
+60 WDDPILD
-67 FYSKPAGRRKDL
+67 YNIPAVRNDCHNIKVM
-79 KLLRGLSGSDPT
+79 RGLSGSDST
-91 LNYNSLSP
+91 LNYNALSD
-99 QEGLPNH
+99 QDVSRALGTNNT
-106 STSQGSQPGPDPWPK
+106 TSSRLVPEAESQPWLKNPL
-121 GSLAGDYLYIF
+121 SSDYLYIF
-132 DGSDG
+132 ESTERDFLNDPLNSTPCRHSNG
-137 GLSLSSGPGDT
+137 GRSP
-148 DDTFKKLSPPP
+148 KKLSPPP
-159 LPPRVSI
+159 LPPRITI
-166 WDTPPLPPRKG
+166 WNTSEANQPSLKG
-177 SPSSSKISQ
+177 SQ
-186 PNDINTFSLVEQPP
+186 PNNINMFSSSHERAD

-205 HRLLEEEEEL
+205 RRISEEDQY
-215 GSGGPGR
+215 STV
-222 LLGSMD
+222 D

-243 TYDAEMLWDATRGW
+243 TYDTDLLREATWSW
-257 KEGRGLLNF
+257 KEGRSIF
-266 GKDTPGKPV
+266 EKESSGKPV

-284 VPPRTYTSRYAN
+284 VPPRTYVSRCGGWKNAALNKNRRISADPGTSRHYPVS
-296 RKNGAPGKNLQISA
+296 NGY
-310 APVGSRPHAVANGH
+310 
-324 ELFEVSEER
+324 ELFEVSEEK
-333 DEEIA
+333 DEEVA
-338 AFCHMLDILR
+338 AFCHMLDVLR
-348 SGSDVQDYSLT
+348 SGYSTKDYSLT

-364 TVTPSPEHLGD
+364 TVNLGPEHLGHG
-375 EVNLKVTVL
+375 VSLKVTVVY
-384 CDSLREPLTF
+384 DSLQEPLTF
-394 TCNCSSTVDLLI
+394 TCDCSSTVDLLI

-413 HDELRGVD
+413 HDELCDIDVD
-421 VGDFVLKPCGLE
+421 DFVLKICGVE
-433 EFLQNKHALGS
+433 EFLQNKHPLGS

-449 YCRKFDIDIRL
+449 HCRKFDIDIRL
-460 QLMEQKAVRG
+460 QLMKRKAVRS

-486 YLIHLQ
+486 HYVHLQ
-492 ERPVKQTISRQALS
+492 ERPIKQTITRQALT
-506 LLFDTYHNEVDAFLL
+506 LLFDTFHNEVDAFL
-521 ADGDFPLKAD
+521 ATEGDFQLKAE
-531 RVVQSVKAICN
+531 RVVQSVMAICN
-542 ALAAVETPE
+542 ALAAVESQE
-551 ITNALNQLPPCP
+551 ITEALNHLPPCP
-563 SRMKP
+563 SRMQP
-568 KIQKDPT
+568 KIQKDPN
-575 VLAVRENREKVV
+575 VLALRENREKIV
-587 EALTAA
+587 EALTAS

-602 NTFNADFQTAVHGSH
+602 STFNADFQTVVHGNR
-617 KHDLVQEACHFFG
+617 KHSFSQEARLLSCFLSFK
-630 SLAFTVYATHRI
+630 VYATHRI
-642 PIMWA
+642 PITWA
-647 TSDGCLGIPAP
+647 TS
-658 SHPRPADGDAAA
+658 
-670 TDGPFPDLSERL
+670 
-682 TANDCTP
+682 
-689 LQIYEEFYL
+689 YEDFYL
-698 SCSLSHGGKELC
+698 SCSLSHGGKDLC
-710 SPQRTRRVHFSKY
+710 TPLQTRKAHVYKY

-733 ICFPVQVNRLP
+733 ICFQVQMNHLP

-749 CATLYALPI
+749 TATLFAIPV

-763 SSESNKQRRV
+763 SSETNKQRRT
-773 PEALGWVTA
+773 PEALGWVTT

-800 WPATQESPSTR
+800 WPATQGPSSAR
-811 WSAPNFHQPDSVIL
+811 SSAPNFNQPDSVIL
-825 QIDFPTS
+825 QIDFPS
-832 AFDIKFTSPAG
+832 SSFEIKFTSPPAAE
-843 DKFSPRY
+843 FSPKY
-850 EFGSLRE
+850 NFNSLFE
-857 EDQHVLKNIM
+857 GDQRKLKEVM
-867 QKESLYWLTD
+867 QKESLYWLTE
-877 ADKKSLWEKRY
+877 ADKKRLWEKRY
-888 YCHSEVSSLPLVL
+888 YCHSEPGSLPLLL

-933 LHATFPD
+933 LHAAFPD

-945 MAVQWIGSLSDA
+945 TAVQWIDSISDA

-983 LLKRA
+983 LMKRA
-988 VSDLRVTHY
+988 ICDLRITHY

-1025 CGKGLREEFNRQCW
+1025 CGKGLREEFDRQCW
-1039 LVSTLAKLAQQVRE
+1039 LVNTLAKLAQQVRE
-1053 AAPSA
+1053 AAPSSRQA
-1058 RPGIL
+1058 IL
-1063 RTGLEEV
+1063 REGLEDV
-1070 GQFFALNG
+1070 RQFFNVNG

-1145 SKIWVQEG
+1145 NKIWVQEG
-1153 LDMRMVIFRCFST
+1153 LNMRMVIFRCFST

-1176 PNSETLRKIQV
+1176 PNAETLRKIQV
-1187 EHGVT
+1187 QHGVT

-1201 DWLQKHNPGE
+1201 DWLQKHNPKE

-1354 NATTYFTRL
+1354 DATTYFTRL

-1376 FFIHNLAQMKFTGS
+1376 FFIHNLAQMKFTTS
-1390 DDRLTLSFAPRTHT
+1390 DSRPMLSFAPRVHT
-1404 VKSSGRISDVFLC
+1404 IKTSSRIVDIFLC
-1417 RHEKIFHP
+1417 RHEKVFNP
-1425 NKGYIYV
+1425 SKGYIYILK
-1432 VKVMRENAHEATYIQ
+1432 VKREHPSEVTFIQ

-1460 RLLFPSSLLPS
+1460 RLIYPSSHLPS
-1471 FPSRFVIGR
+1471 FPSRFIIGR
-1480 SRGEAVAE
+1480 SRGEAAAE
-1488 RRREELNGYIWHLIH
+1488 RRKEELNGYIWHLIH

-1521 SRDEKAAGTSLAP
+1521 PRDEIAAGTNPAP
-1534 KSSDGTWAR
+1534 KPANAVWSQ

-1572 LQLLQDGND
+1572 LQPIQDGSD

-1586 KIYLLPDPQKTTKK
+1586 KTYLLPDPQKTTKR

-1618 YDGIPKGDLQQREL
+1618 YDGIPKGDLHQREL
-1632 QLSVLSEQGFWENV
+1632 HLSVLSEEGFWENI
-1646 LLGEVHIRLRELDL
+1646 LLGEVIIRLRDLDL
-1660 AQEKTGW
+1660 TQEKMGW
-1667 FALGSRSHETL
+1667 FELGSRSHGIM

>member
-1 MSSTQGSGEH
+1 MRSCS
-11 WKSLES
+11 
-17 VGISRKELAMAE
+17 
-29 ALQME
+29 ALQVAPRPHSFSTPQVGSSGGRGE
-34 YDALSRLRHDK
+34 PQSRAAPLTHPCLARLR
-45 EESRAKQNTDPSLIS
+45 SS
-60 WDEPVLD
+60 
-67 FYSKPAGRRKDL
+67 YSTK
-79 KLLRGLSGSDPT
+79 
-91 LNYNSLSP
+91 
-99 QEGLPNH
+99 
-106 STSQGSQPGPDPWPK
+106 
-121 GSLAGDYLYIF
+121 
-132 DGSDG
+132 
-137 GLSLSSGPGDT
+137 
-148 DDTFKKLSPPP
+148 
-159 LPPRVSI
+159 
-166 WDTPPLPPRKG
+166 
-177 SPSSSKISQ
+177 
-186 PNDINTFSLVEQPP
+186 
-200 GKLLG
+200 
-205 HRLLEEEEEL
+205 
-215 GSGGPGR
+215 
-222 LLGSMD
+222 
-228 YDGIN
+228 
-233 DAITRLNLKS
+233 
-243 TYDAEMLWDATRGW
+243 
-257 KEGRGLLNF
+257 
-266 GKDTPGKPV
+266 
-275 ARSKTMPPQ
+275 
-284 VPPRTYTSRYAN
+284 
-296 RKNGAPGKNLQISA
+296 
-310 APVGSRPHAVANGH
+310 
-324 ELFEVSEER
+324 
-333 DEEIA
+333 
-338 AFCHMLDILR
+338 
-348 SGSDVQDYSLT
+348 DYSLT
-359 GYVWS
+359 GLVWS
-364 TVTPSPEHLGD
+364 AVNLSPEQLGHG
-375 EVNLKVTVL
+375 VSLKVTVV

-394 TCNCSSTVDLLI
+394 TCDCSSTVDLLI
-406 YQTLCYT
+406 YQALCYT
-413 HDELRGVD
+413 HDELHSID
-421 VGDFVLKPCGLE
+421 VEDFVLKICGLE

-449 YCRKFDIDIRL
+449 HCRKFDMDINL
-460 QLMEQKAVRG
+460 QLMKRKG
-470 DLARTVN
+470 LRNDLARTAN

-486 YLIHLQ
+486 HYIHLQ
-492 ERPVKQTISRQALS
+492 ERKPGKCLHPLTPALPGLS
-506 LLFDTYHNEVDAFLL
+506 LGTCHMAGPPRQPRVMVCVVAYG
-521 ADGDFPLKAD
+521 DGDTAPSTAPPSWHSPFPKPSF
-531 RVVQSVKAICN
+531 RK
-542 ALAAVETPE
+542 T
-551 ITNALNQLPPCP
+551 QLPPSPPHCCGSAP
-563 SRMKP
+563 WW
-568 KIQKDPT
+568 DPPP
-575 VLAVRENREKVV
+575 A
-587 EALTAA
+587 
-593 ILDLVELYC
+593 
-602 NTFNADFQTAVHGSH
+602 HS
-617 KHDLVQEACHFFG
+617 
-630 SLAFTVYATHRI
+630 S
-642 PIMWA
+642 
-647 TSDGCLGIPAP
+647 PAP
-658 SHPRPADGDAAA
+658 AEPPRAHSS
-670 TDGPFPDLSERL
+670 LCSS
-682 TANDCTP
+682 CS
-689 LQIYEEFYL
+689 YEDFYL

-710 SPQRTRRVHFSKY
+710 SPLLTKKANVYKY

-749 CATLYALPI
+749 SLTLFAVPV
-758 PPPGS
+758 PPPGGS
-763 SSESNKQRRV
+763 SDTSKQRRV
-773 PEALGWVTA
+773 PEALGWVTT

-787 RQVLTC
+787 RVLTC

-800 WPATQESPSTR
+800 WPATQDNSRARSTPCGSPSP
-811 WSAPNFHQPDSVIL
+811 SALP

-832 AFDIKFTSPAG
+832 AFEVKFTSPGMQAG
-843 DKFSPRY
+843 SCSPSQSH
-850 EFGSLRE
+850 GIVWVGMPSPPLPQASSLSPAPRLV
-857 EDQHVLKNIM
+857 DMDRKR
-867 QKESLYWLTD
+867 
-877 ADKKSLWEKRY
+877 LWEKRSH
-888 YCHSEVSSLPLVL
+888 CHAAPGALPMLL
-901 ASAPSWEWACLPDI
+901 ASAPSWEWGCLPDI
-915 YALLKQW
+915 YALLSQW
-922 THMNHQDALGL
+922 TYMSHQDALGL

-945 MAVQWIGSLSDA
+945 TAVQWIDSISDT

-983 LLKRA
+983 LMKRA
-988 VSDLRVTHY
+988 ICDLKITHY

-1025 CGKGLREEFNRQCW
+1025 CGKGLREEFDRQCL
-1039 LVSTLAKLAQQVRE
+1039 LVSTLARLAQQVRD

-1058 RPGIL
+1058 RQVG
-1063 RTGLEEV
+1063 GLEDV
-1070 GQFFALNG
+1070 KQFFKAHG

-1093 VPRDCSYFNSNA
+1093 DCSYFNSNA

-1145 SKIWVQEG
+1145 NKIWVQEG

-1176 PNSETLRKIQV
+1176 PNAETLRKIQV

-1343 YDALRPQDTEA
+1343 YDALRPQDSDA
-1354 NATTYFTRL
+1354 DATTYFTRL

-1390 DDRLTLSFAPRTHT
+1390 DARPTLSFAPRTHT
-1404 VKSSGRISDVFLC
+1404 IKTSGRIHDVFLC
-1417 RHEKIFHP
+1417 RHERVFNP
-1425 NKGYIYV
+1425 SKGYTYV
-1432 VKVMRENAHEATYIQ
+1432 VKVQREGPSEVTFVQ
-1447 RTFEEFQELHNKL
+1447 RSFEEFQELHNKL

-1471 FPSRFVIGR
+1471 FPSRFLIGR
-1480 SRGEAVAE
+1480 SRGEAAAE
-1488 RRREELNGYIWHLIH
+1488 RRKEELNGYIWHLIH

-1509 ECDLV
+1509 ECDLI

-1521 SRDEKAAGTSLAP
+1521 PRDEKARLPSHP
-1534 KSSDGTWAR
+1534 RPSSPDATWAR
-1543 PVGKVGGE
+1543 PLGKVGGE

-1572 LQLLQDGND
+1572 LVSDGND

-1586 KIYLLPDPQKTTKK
+1586 KTYLLPDPQKTTKR

-1618 YDGIPKGDLQQREL
+1618 YDGIPRGDLQQREL
-1632 QLSVLSEQGFWENV
+1632 RLSVLSEEGFWENI
-1646 LLGEVHIRLRELDL
+1646 LLGEVGIRLRDLDL
-1660 AQEKTGW
+1660 AQEKMGW
-1667 FALGSRSHETL
+1667 FALGSRGHGTL

>member
-1 MSSTQGSGEH
+1 MSSAQGNGEH

-45 EESRAKQNTDPSLIS
+45 EENRSKQNPDPCLIS

-67 FYSKPAGRRKDL
+67 FYSKPAGRQKDL

-91 LNYNSLSP
+91 LNYNTLSP

-106 STSQGSQPGPDPWPK
+106 STSQGSPPGPVPWPT
-121 GSLAGDYLYIF
+121 GSLARDYLYIF

-137 GLSLSSGPGDT
+137 GLSLSPRPGDI
-148 DDTFKKLSPPP
+148 DGSSKKLSPPP

-177 SPSSSKISQ
+177 SPSPSKISQ
-186 PNDINTFSLVEQPP
+186 PSDINTLCLVEQPP

-205 HRLLEEEEEL
+205 PQILEEEGPRG
-215 GSGGPGR
+215 GSTGHLR
-222 LLGSMD
+222 GSVD

-243 TYDAEMLWDATRGW
+243 TYDAEMLRDATRGW
-257 KEGRGLLNF
+257 KEGQGPLDF

-284 VPPRTYTSRYAN
+284 VPPRTYVSRCAN
-296 RKNGAPGKNLQISA
+296 RKNSTSGKNHRISA
-310 APVGSRPHAVANGH
+310 ASAVSRPHAVTNGH

-333 DEEIA
+333 DEEVA

-348 SGSDVQDYSLT
+348 SGSNIQDYFLT

-364 TVTPSPEHLGD
+364 AVTPSPEHLGD

-413 HDELRGVD
+413 HDELRDVD
-421 VGDFVLKPCGLE
+421 VGNFVLKPCGLE

-460 QLMEQKAVRG
+460 QLMEQKSVRS

-486 YLIHLQ
+486 YLVHLQ

-563 SRMKP
+563 SRIQP
-568 KIQKDPT
+568 KIQKDPS

-602 NTFNADFQTAVHGSH
+602 STFNADFQTAVHGSH
-617 KHDLVQEACHFFG
+617 KHDLVQEACHFPRP
-630 SLAFTVYATHRI
+630 LAFTVYATHRI
-642 PIMWA
+642 PITWA
-647 TSDGCLGIPAP
+647 AS
-658 SHPRPADGDAAA
+658 
-670 TDGPFPDLSERL
+670 
-682 TANDCTP
+682 
-689 LQIYEEFYL
+689 YEDFYL

-710 SPQRTRRVHFSKY
+710 NPLQTRRAHFSKY
-723 LFHLIIWDQQ
+723 LFHLIIWDQR
-733 ICFPVQVNRLP
+733 ICFPVQVDRLP

-763 SSESNKQRRV
+763 SSEAIKQRRA
-773 PEALGWVTA
+773 PEALGWVTT

-787 RQVLTC
+787 RHILTC

-800 WPATQESPSTR
+800 WPATQENSSAR
-811 WSAPNFHQPDSVIL
+811 WSTPNFHQPDSVIL
-825 QIDFPTS
+825 QIDFPAS
-832 AFDIKFTSPAG
+832 AFDVKFTSPSG
-843 DKFSPRY
+843 DKFSPCY

-857 EDQHVLKNIM
+857 EDQRVLKNIM

-877 ADKKSLWEKRY
+877 ADKKRLWEKRY

-915 YALLKQW
+915 YVLLKQW

-988 VSDLRVTHY
+988 ISDLRVTHY

-1039 LVSTLAKLAQQVRE
+1039 LVNTLAKLAQQVRE
-1053 AAPSA
+1053 GTPSA
-1058 RPGIL
+1058 RQGIL
-1063 RTGLEEV
+1063 RNGLEEV
-1070 GQFFALNG
+1070 KQFFALNG

-1112 QNVDPLGENIRVI
+1112 QNVDPMGENIRVI

-1176 PNSETLRKIQV
+1176 PNAETLRKIQV

-1390 DDRLTLSFAPRTHT
+1390 DDRLTLSFAPRTYT
-1404 VKSSGRISDVFLC
+1404 LQRSGRISDVFLC
-1417 RHEKIFHP
+1417 RQEKVFHP
-1425 NKGYIYV
+1425 NKTCIYV

-1471 FPSRFVIGR
+1471 FPSRFTIGR
-1480 SRGEAVAE
+1480 PRGEAGAE

-1503 AAPEVA
+1503 ATPEVA

-1521 SRDEKAAGTSLAP
+1521 PRDEKAANTSPAP
-1534 KSSDGTWAR
+1534 KPSDGSWAR

-1632 QLSVLSEQGFWENV
+1632 QLSVLSEQGFWENI

-1667 FALGSRSHETL
+1667 FALGSRSHETS

>member
-1 MSSTQGSGEH
+1 MSSIQGNGEH

-34 YDALSRLRHDK
+34 YDALSRLRHHK
-45 EESRAKQNTDPSLIS
+45 EESRAKQNTEPSLIS
-60 WDEPVLD
+60 WEEPALD
-67 FYSKPAGRRKDL
+67 FYNKPAGRRTDL

-91 LNYNSLSP
+91 LNYNSISPPEELS
-99 QEGLPNH
+99 N
-106 STSQGSQPGPDPWPK
+106 STSQDPQPGPDPWPK
-121 GSLAGDYLYIF
+121 GSLPGDYLYIF

-137 GLSLSSGPGDT
+137 RLSLSPGSGDT
-148 DDTFKKLSPPP
+148 DGSCKKLSPPP

-166 WDTPPLPPRKG
+166 WDAPPLPPRKG
-177 SPSSSKISQ
+177 SPSPSKIPQ
-186 PNDINTFSLVEQPP
+186 PNDINSFSLVEQPP
-200 GKLLG
+200 DKLLG
-205 HRLLEEEEEL
+205 PQDPEEEEL
-215 GSGGPGR
+215 PDGGGQR
-222 LLGSMD
+222 HMLGSVD

-243 TYDAEMLWDATRGW
+243 TYDSEILSDATKGW
-257 KEGRGLLNF
+257 KEGRGPLDFN
-266 GKDTPGKPV
+266 KDTSGKPV

-296 RKNGAPGKNLQISA
+296 RKNATPGKNRRISA
-310 APVGSRPHAVANGH
+310 APVGSRPHTTASGH

-333 DEEIA
+333 DEEVA

-348 SGSDVQDYSLT
+348 TGSDIQDYSLT

-364 TVTPSPEHLGD
+364 AVTPSPEHLGD

-413 HDELRGVD
+413 HDELREVD

-449 YCRKFDIDIRL
+449 YCRKFDINIRL
-460 QLMEQKAVRG
+460 QLMEQKAIRS

-551 ITNALNQLPPCP
+551 ITSALNQLPPCP
-563 SRMKP
+563 SRMQP
-568 KIQKDPT
+568 KIQKDPS

-602 NTFNADFQTAVHGSH
+602 NTFNADFQTAVPGSR
-617 KHDLVQEACHFFG
+617 KHDLVQEACHFSG
-630 SLAFTVYATHRI
+630 ALAFTVYATHRI
-642 PIMWA
+642 PIIWA
-647 TSDGCLGIPAP
+647 TS
-658 SHPRPADGDAAA
+658 
-670 TDGPFPDLSERL
+670 
-682 TANDCTP
+682 
-689 LQIYEEFYL
+689 YEDFYL

-710 SPQRTRRVHFSKY
+710 SPLQTRRAHFSKY

-763 SSESNKQRRV
+763 SSEANKQRRV
-773 PEALGWVTA
+773 PEALGWVTT

-800 WPATQESPSTR
+800 WPATQENSSAR

-832 AFDIKFTSPAG
+832 AFDIKFTSPPG

-857 EDQHVLKNIM
+857 EDQRKLKDIT

-877 ADKKSLWEKRY
+877 ADKKHLWEKRY

-988 VSDLRVTHY
+988 ISDLRVTHY

-1004 GLKDSQ
+1004 SLKDSQ

-1039 LVSTLAKLAQQVRE
+1039 LVNTLAKLAQQVRE
-1053 AAPSA
+1053 ATPSA
-1058 RPGIL
+1058 RQGIL
-1063 RTGLEEV
+1063 RNGLEEV
-1070 GQFFALNG
+1070 RQFFALNG

-1105 VPLKLSF
+1105 VPLKLAF

-1176 PNSETLRKIQV
+1176 PNAETLRKIQV

-1231 TYVLGICDRHND
+1231 TYILGICDRHND

-1270 IKRDRAP
+1270 IK
-1277 FVFTSDMAYVINGGD
+1277 
-1292 KPSSRFHDFVDLCCQ
+1292 
-1307 AYNLIRKHTHLFLN
+1307 
-1321 LLGLMLSCGIPE
+1321 
-1333 LSDLEDLKYV
+1333 
-1343 YDALRPQDTEA
+1343 
-1354 NATTYFTRL
+1354 RL

-1404 VKSSGRISDVFLC
+1404 LKSSGHITDVFLC
-1417 RHEKIFHP
+1417 RREKVFHP
-1425 NKGYIYV
+1425 SKGYIYV

-1460 RLLFPSSLLPS
+1460 RLLFPSSFLPS

-1488 RRREELNGYIWHLIH
+1488 RRKEELNGYIWHLIH

-1521 SRDEKAAGTSLAP
+1521 PRDEKASGTSPAP

-1543 PVGKVGGE
+1543 PIGKVGGE

-1567 MHIRG
+1567 MYIRG
-1572 LQLLQDGND
+1572 LPLQDGND

-1586 KIYLLPDPQKTTKK
+1586 KIYLLPDPQKTTKR

-1667 FALGSRSHETL
+1667 FALGSRGHGTL

>member
-1 MSSTQGSGEH
+1 MSATRGNGEH

-17 VGISRKELAMAE
+17 VGISRKELALAE

-34 YDALSRLRHDK
+34 YDALSRLRQDK
-45 EESRAKQNTDPSLIS
+45 EESQAKQNADQPLIS
-60 WDEPVLD
+60 WDDPILN
-67 FYSKPAGRRKDL
+67 YSKPAVKHDCHNI
-79 KLLRGLSGSDPT
+79 KVMRGLSGSDPT
-91 LNYNSLSP
+91 LNYNALSG
-99 QEGLPNH
+99 QEVTRAFGTNHTTSSSQLPEPD
-106 STSQGSQPGPDPWPK
+106 SQPWLKEPL
-121 GSLAGDYLYIF
+121 SSDYLYIF
-132 DGSDG
+132 DSTEGDFLAEPLNST
-137 GLSLSSGPGDT
+137 SHQNSSGSSSP
-148 DDTFKKLSPPP
+148 KKLSPPP
-159 LPPRVSI
+159 LPPRVAI
-166 WDTPPLPPRKG
+166 WNASEVNQASFKG
-177 SPSSSKISQ
+177 SQ
-186 PNDINTFSLVEQPP
+186 PNDINMFSSSHARTD
-200 GKLLG
+200 GKLLD
-205 HRLLEEEEEL
+205 RRISEEDPY
-215 GSGGPGR
+215 STV
-222 LLGSMD
+222 D

-243 TYDAEMLWDATRGW
+243 TYEADLLREATWSW
-257 KEGRGLLNF
+257 KEGRSIF
-266 GKDTPGKPV
+266 EKESSGKPV

-284 VPPRTYTSRYAN
+284 VPPRTYVARPGGRKNAALNKNRRISADPATSRHH
-296 RKNGAPGKNLQISA
+296 P
-310 APVGSRPHAVANGH
+310 VANGY
-324 ELFEVSEER
+324 ELFEVSEEK
-333 DEEIA
+333 DEEVA
-338 AFCHMLDILR
+338 AFCHMLDVLR
-348 SGSDVQDYSLT
+348 SGYSTKDYSLT

-364 TVTPSPEHLGD
+364 SVNLSPEHLGHGIS
-375 EVNLKVTVL
+375 LKVTVVY
-384 CDSLREPLTF
+384 DSLQEPLTF
-394 TCNCSSTVDLLI
+394 TCDCSSTVDLLI

-413 HDELRGVD
+413 HDELRGIDVD
-421 VGDFVLKPCGLE
+421 DFVLKLCGLE
-433 EFLQNKHALGS
+433 EFLQNKHPLGS

-449 YCRKFDIDIRL
+449 HCRKFDIDIRL
-460 QLMEQKAVRG
+460 QLMERKAVRSN
-470 DLARTVN
+470 LARTVN
-477 DDQSPSTLN
+477 DDQSSSTLN
-486 YLIHLQ
+486 HYIHLQ
-492 ERPVKQTISRQALS
+492 ERPIKQTITRQALS
-506 LLFDTYHNEVDAFLL
+506 LLFDTFHNEVDAFL
-521 ADGDFPLKAD
+521 AAEGDFQPKAE
-531 RVVQSVKAICN
+531 RVIQSVMAICN
-542 ALAAVETPE
+542 ALAAVESQE
-551 ITNALNQLPPCP
+551 ITGALNQLPPCP
-563 SRMKP
+563 SRMQP
-568 KIQKDPT
+568 KIQKDPN
-575 VLAVRENREKVV
+575 VLAIRENREKVV
-587 EALTAA
+587 EALTAS

-602 NTFNADFQTAVHGSH
+602 NTFNADFQTVVHGNR
-617 KHDLVQEACHFFG
+617 KHYLSQEARLLSCPL
-630 SLAFTVYATHRI
+630 SFTVYATHRI
-642 PIMWA
+642 PITWA
-647 TSDGCLGIPAP
+647 AS
-658 SHPRPADGDAAA
+658 
-670 TDGPFPDLSERL
+670 
-682 TANDCTP
+682 
-689 LQIYEEFYL
+689 YEDFYL
-698 SCSLSHGGKELC
+698 SCSLSHGGKELGG
-710 SPQRTRRVHFSKY
+710 PLQTRKAHVYKY
-723 LFHLIIWDQQ
+723 LFHLIIWDQK
-733 ICFPVQVNRLP
+733 ICFPIQVNCLP

-749 CATLYALPI
+749 TATLYAI
-758 PPPGS
+758 PVAPPGS
-763 SSESNKQRRV
+763 SSETNKQRRI
-773 PEALGWVTA
+773 PEALGWVTT

-800 WPATQESPSTR
+800 WPATQGPSSAR
-811 WSAPNFHQPDSVIL
+811 SSAPNFNQPDSVIL
-825 QIDFPTS
+825 QIDFPSS
-832 AFDIKFTSPAG
+832 AFEVKFTSPPAAE
-843 DKFSPRY
+843 FSPTY
-850 EFGSLRE
+850 NFSSLFE
-857 EDQHVLKNIM
+857 GDQQKLKEVM
-867 QKESLYWLTD
+867 QKESFYWLTD
-877 ADKKSLWEKRY
+877 ADRKRLWEKRY
-888 YCHSEVSSLPLVL
+888 YCHSQPGSLPLLL

-933 LHATFPD
+933 LHAAFPD

-945 MAVQWIGSLSDA
+945 TAVQWIDSISDA

-983 LLKRA
+983 LMKRA
-988 VSDLRVTHY
+988 ICDLRITHY

-1025 CGKGLREEFNRQCW
+1025 CGKGLREEFDRQCW
-1039 LVSTLAKLAQQVRE
+1039 LVNTLAKLAQQVRE
-1053 AAPSA
+1053 AAPSSRQA
-1058 RPGIL
+1058 IL
-1063 RTGLEEV
+1063 REGLEDV
-1070 GQFFALNG
+1070 KQFFSVSG

-1145 SKIWVQEG
+1145 NKIWVQEG

-1176 PNSETLRKIQV
+1176 PNAETLRKIQV

-1201 DWLQKHNPGE
+1201 DWLQKHNPKE

-1343 YDALRPQDTEA
+1343 YDALRPQDSEA
-1354 NATTYFTRL
+1354 DATTYFTRL

-1376 FFIHNLAQMKFTGS
+1376 FFIHNLAQMKFTAS
-1390 DDRLTLSFAPRTHT
+1390 DSRPTLSFAPRVYTL
-1404 VKSSGRISDVFLC
+1404 KMSSRILDVFLC
-1417 RHEKIFHP
+1417 RHEKVFNP
-1425 NKGYIYV
+1425 SKGYIYI
-1432 VKVMRENAHEATYIQ
+1432 VKVVREAPSEVTYIQ

-1460 RLLFPSSLLPS
+1460 RLIFPSLHLPS

-1488 RRREELNGYIWHLIH
+1488 RRKEELNGYIWHLIH
-1503 AAPEVA
+1503 ATPEVA

-1514 YTFFHPL
+1514 YTFFHLLP
-1521 SRDEKAAGTSLAP
+1521 RDEVSAGTNPAP
-1534 KSSDGTWAR
+1534 KPADATWAQ
-1543 PVGKVGGE
+1543 PIGKVGGE

-1572 LQLLQDGND
+1572 LQPIQDGSD

-1586 KIYLLPDPQKTTKK
+1586 KIYLLPDPQKTTKR

-1618 YDGIPKGDLQQREL
+1618 YDGIPKGDLHQREL
-1632 QLSVLSEQGFWENV
+1632 HLSVLSEEGFWENI
-1646 LLGEVHIRLRELDL
+1646 LLGEVIIRLRDLDL
-1660 AQEKTGW
+1660 TQEKMGW
-1667 FALGSRSHETL
+1667 FELGSRSHGTM

>member
-1 MSSTQGSGEH
+1 MSATRGNGEH
-11 WKSLES
+11 WQSLES
-17 VGISRKELAMAE
+17 VGISRKELALAE

-34 YDALSRLRHDK
+34 YDALSRLRQDK
-45 EESRAKQNTDPSLIS
+45 EQSRARQRGDQPLIS
-60 WDEPVLD
+60 WDEPAD
-67 FYSKPAGRRKDL
+67 RSGCAGIKAA
-79 KLLRGLSGSDPT
+79 RGLSGSDP
-91 LNYNSLSP
+91 LLSYSVPLVPDGAPVPGAPPAGPSPPPLEP
-99 QEGLPNH
+99 QPWLK
-106 STSQGSQPGPDPWPK
+106 GP
-121 GSLAGDYLYIF
+121 LAGEYLYI
-132 DGSDG
+132 
-137 GLSLSSGPGDT
+137 LEGPGGDFLGEPLNGT
-148 DDTFKKLSPPP
+148 KPHNSGGSSPKKLSPPP
-159 LPPRVSI
+159 LPPRHLLWSSPEG
-166 WDTPPLPPRKG
+166 TQRSGKG
-177 SPSSSKISQ
+177 SPLSSTKGPQ
-186 PNDINTFSLVEQPP
+186 PRDINTFSAAQERAQ

-205 HRLLEEEEEL
+205 RRISEED
-215 GSGGPGR
+215 P
-222 LLGSMD
+222 
-228 YDGIN
+228 YGIN
-233 DAITRLNLKS
+233 DAITCLNLKS
-243 TYDAEMLWDATRGW
+243 TYESEVLREAARGW
-257 KEGRGLLNF
+257 KEGRGIFEKELS
-266 GKDTPGKPV
+266 GKPV

-284 VPPRTYTSRYAN
+284 VPPRTYVSRFGS
-296 RKNGAPGKNLQISA
+296 RKNLAPNKNRRISGDPV
-310 APVGSRPHAVANGH
+310 APRPHSFANGY

-333 DEEIA
+333 DEEVA
-338 AFCHMLDILR
+338 AFCHMLDVLR
-348 SGSDVQDYSLT
+348 SSYSTKDYSLT
-359 GYVWS
+359 GLVWS
-364 TVTPSPEHLGD
+364 AVNLSPEQLGHG
-375 EVNLKVTVL
+375 VSLKVTVV

-394 TCNCSSTVDLLI
+394 TCDCSSTVDLLI
-406 YQTLCYT
+406 YQALCYT
-413 HDELRGVD
+413 HDELHSID
-421 VGDFVLKPCGLE
+421 VEDFVLKICGLE

-449 YCRKFDIDIRL
+449 HCRKFDMDINL
-460 QLMEQKAVRG
+460 QLMKRKG
-470 DLARTVN
+470 LRNDLARTAN

-486 YLIHLQ
+486 HYIHLQ
-492 ERPVKQTISRQALS
+492 ERPIKQTISRQALS
-506 LLFDTYHNEVDAFLL
+506 LLFDTFHNEVDAFL
-521 ADGDFPLKAD
+521 AAEGDFPLKAE
-531 RVVQSVKAICN
+531 RVIQSVMAICN
-542 ALAAVETPE
+542 ALAAVESQE
-551 ITNALNQLPPCP
+551 ITAALNQMPPCP
-563 SRMKP
+563 SRMQP
-568 KIQKDPT
+568 KIQKDPN
-575 VLAVRENREKVV
+575 VLAKRENRERIV
-587 EALTAA
+587 ESLTAA
-593 ILDLVELYC
+593 ILNLVELYC
-602 NTFNADFQTAVHGSH
+602 STFNADFQPAVQGSREHGAAR
-617 KHDLVQEACHFFG
+617 EARLLSCP
-630 SLAFTVYATHRI
+630 LTFTVYATHRI
-642 PIMWA
+642 PITWA
-647 TSDGCLGIPAP
+647 ARYGPCRGPAQP
-658 SHPRPADGDAAA
+658 PHALS
-670 TDGPFPDLSERL
+670 GPVPGRAEPWLLS
-682 TANDCTP
+682 
-689 LQIYEEFYL
+689 
-698 SCSLSHGGKELC
+698 
-710 SPQRTRRVHFSKY
+710 RR
-723 LFHLIIWDQQ
+723 

-749 CATLYALPI
+749 SLTLFAVPV
-758 PPPGS
+758 PPPGGS
-763 SSESNKQRRV
+763 SDTSKQRRV
-773 PEALGWVTA
+773 PEALGWVTT

-800 WPATQESPSTR
+800 WPATQDNSRARS
-811 WSAPNFHQPDSVIL
+811 SAPNFNQPDSVIL

-832 AFDIKFTSPAG
+832 AFEVKFTSPPAAEL
-843 DKFSPRY
+843 SPRY
-850 EFGSLRE
+850 EFGSLGEEEQRQLRE
-857 EDQHVLKNIM
+857 AM
-867 QKESLYWLTD
+867 QKKSLYWLVD
-877 ADKKSLWEKRY
+877 MDRKRLWEKRSH
-888 YCHSEVSSLPLVL
+888 CHAAPGALPMLL
-901 ASAPSWEWACLPDI
+901 ASAPSWEWGCLPDI
-915 YALLKQW
+915 YALLSQW
-922 THMNHQDALGL
+922 TYMSHQDALGL

-945 MAVQWIGSLSDA
+945 TAVQWIDSISDT

-983 LLKRA
+983 LMKRA
-988 VSDLRVTHY
+988 ICDLKITHY

-1025 CGKGLREEFNRQCW
+1025 CGKGLREEFDRQCL
-1039 LVSTLAKLAQQVRE
+1039 LVSTLARLAQQVRD

-1058 RPGIL
+1058 RQGIL
-1063 RTGLEEV
+1063 REGLEDV
-1070 GQFFALNG
+1070 KQFFKAHG

-1145 SKIWVQEG
+1145 NKIWVQEG

-1176 PNSETLRKIQV
+1176 PNAETLRKIQV

-1343 YDALRPQDTEA
+1343 YDALRPQDSDA
-1354 NATTYFTRL
+1354 DATTYFTRL

-1390 DDRLTLSFAPRTHT
+1390 DARPTLSFAPRTHT
-1404 VKSSGRISDVFLC
+1404 IKTSGRIHDVFLC
-1417 RHEKIFHP
+1417 RHERVFNP
-1425 NKGYIYV
+1425 SKGYTYV
-1432 VKVMRENAHEATYIQ
+1432 VKVQREGPSEVTFVQ
-1447 RTFEEFQELHNKL
+1447 RSFEEFQELHNKL

-1471 FPSRFVIGR
+1471 FPSRFLIGR
-1480 SRGEAVAE
+1480 SRGEAAAE
-1488 RRREELNGYIWHLIH
+1488 RRKEELNGYIWHLIH

-1509 ECDLV
+1509 ECDLI

-1521 SRDEKAAGTSLAP
+1521 PRDEKARLPSHP
-1534 KSSDGTWAR
+1534 RPSSPDATWAR
-1543 PVGKVGGE
+1543 PLGKVGGE

-1572 LQLLQDGND
+1572 LPPLQDGND

-1586 KIYLLPDPQKTTKK
+1586 KTYLLPDPQKTTKR

-1618 YDGIPKGDLQQREL
+1618 YDGIPRGDLQQREL
-1632 QLSVLSEQGFWENV
+1632 RLSVLSEEGFWENI
-1646 LLGEVHIRLRELDL
+1646 LLGEVGIRLRDLDL
-1660 AQEKTGW
+1660 AQEKMGW
-1667 FALGSRSHETL
+1667 FALGSRGHGTL

>member
-1 MSSTQGSGEH
+1 MSSTQGNGEH

-45 EESRAKQNTDPSLIS
+45 EENRRAKQNTDSSLIS
-60 WDEPVLD
+60 WDGPVLD
-67 FYSKPAGRRKDL
+67 FYGKPAGGKNDL

-91 LNYNSLSP
+91 LNYNSFSP
-99 QEGLPNH
+99 HDGAPNH
-106 STSQGSQPGPDPWPK
+106 STSEGLQPGLDPWLK
-121 GSLAGDYLYIF
+121 GPLSGDYLYIF

-137 GLSLSSGPGDT
+137 GLSLPPGSEERNSPP
-148 DDTFKKLSPPP
+148 KKLSPPP
-159 LPPRVSI
+159 IPPRVSI
-166 WDTPPLPPRKG
+166 WDTPPQPPSKTYSL
-177 SPSSSKISQ
+177 SPKPSE
-186 PNDINTFSLVEQPP
+186 PNDINTFSSNQQTPSKLV
-200 GKLLG
+200 G
-205 HRLLEEEEEL
+205 HQILEEEEEP
-215 GSGGPGR
+215 GSGGQGN

-243 TYDAEMLWDATRGW
+243 TYDTELLQDPKRGW
-257 KEGRGLLNF
+257 KEGRGLLGF

-284 VPPRTYTSRYAN
+284 VPPRTYALRYAN
-296 RKNGAPGKNLQISA
+296 RKNMAPSKNRRISA
-310 APVGSRPHAVANGH
+310 DPVSSRSRSTANGY

-333 DEEIA
+333 DEEVA

-348 SGSDVQDYSLT
+348 SGSDIQDYSLT

-364 TVTPSPEHLGD
+364 AVNPSPEHLGAG
-375 EVNLKVTVL
+375 VSLKVTVV
-384 CDSLREPLTF
+384 CEGLREPLTF
-394 TCNCSSTVDLLI
+394 TCDCSSTVDLLI

-413 HDELRGVD
+413 HDELRDVD
-421 VGDFVLKPCGLE
+421 VGDFVLKLCGLE

-449 YCRKFDIDIRL
+449 QCRKFDTDIRL
-460 QLMEQKAVRG
+460 QLMKRKDVRT
-470 DLARTVN
+470 DLARTMN

-486 YLIHLQ
+486 HYIHLQ

-506 LLFDTYHNEVDAFLL
+506 LLFDTFHNEVDAFLL
-521 ADGDFPLKAD
+521 AEGDFPLKAD

-542 ALAAVETPE
+542 ALADVESPE

-563 SRMKP
+563 SRMQP
-568 KIQKDPT
+568 KIQKDPN

-602 NTFNADFQTAVHGSH
+602 NTFNADFQTVVPGNQ
-617 KHDLVQEACHFFG
+617 KHELVQEACLLSG
-630 SLAFTVYATHRI
+630 PLAFTVYATHRI
-642 PIMWA
+642 PITWA
-647 TSDGCLGIPAP
+647 TS
-658 SHPRPADGDAAA
+658 
-670 TDGPFPDLSERL
+670 
-682 TANDCTP
+682 
-689 LQIYEEFYL
+689 YEDFYL

-710 SPQRTRRVHFSKY
+710 SPLQTRKAHFYKY

-733 ICFPVQVNRLP
+733 ICFPVQINRLP

-749 CATLYALPI
+749 SATLYAVPI

-763 SSESNKQRRV
+763 SSEANKQRRV
-773 PEALGWVTA
+773 PEALGWVTT

-800 WPATQESPSTR
+800 WPATQDNPSTR

-832 AFDIKFTSPAG
+832 AFDIKFTSPPGAE
-843 DKFSPRY
+843 FSPQY
-850 EFGSLRE
+850 EFRSLGG
-857 EDQHVLKNIM
+857 EDQQRLKDIM

-877 ADKKSLWEKRY
+877 ADRKRVWEKRY

-945 MAVQWIGSLSDA
+945 MAVQWIDSISDA

-988 VSDLRVTHY
+988 VCDLRVTHY

-1039 LVSTLAKLAQQVRE
+1039 LVNTLAKLAQQVRE

-1058 RPGIL
+1058 RQGIL

-1070 GQFFALNG
+1070 KKFFKLNG

-1145 SKIWVQEG
+1145 NKIWIQEG

-1176 PNSETLRKIQV
+1176 PNAETLRKIQV

-1211 DEYEKAVENFI
+1211 EEYEKAVENFI

-1231 TYVLGICDRHND
+1231 TYILGICDRHND

-1390 DDRLTLSFAPRTHT
+1390 DDRLTLSFAPRTYT
-1404 VKSSGRISDVFLC
+1404 LKSSGRISDVFLC
-1417 RHEKIFHP
+1417 RHEKVFHP
-1425 NKGYIYV
+1425 HKGYIYV
-1432 VKVMRENAHEATYIQ
+1432 VKVMRENAHEAVYIQ

-1460 RLLFPSSLLPS
+1460 RLLFPSFHLPS

-1488 RRREELNGYIWHLIH
+1488 RRKELLNGYIWHLIH
-1503 AAPEVA
+1503 SSPEVA

-1521 SRDEKAAGTSLAP
+1521 PRDDKAAGISPAP
-1534 KSSDGTWAR
+1534 KPSDGTWAR

-1586 KIYLLPDPQKTTKK
+1586 KIYLLPDPQKTTKR

-1618 YDGIPKGDLQQREL
+1618 YDGIPKGDLQQRDL

-1660 AQEKTGW
+1660 TQEKMGW
-1667 FALGSRSHETL
+1667 FELGSRSHGIV

>member
-1 MSSTQGSGEH
+1 MSGPGEH
-11 WKSLES
+11 WPALES
-17 VGISRKELAMAE
+17 VGLSRKELALAE

-34 YDALSRLRHDK
+34 YDALSRIRQDK
-45 EESRAKQNTDPSLIS
+45 EESRARKEQPQERSLIS
-60 WDEPVLD
+60 WDD
-67 FYSKPAGRRKDL
+67 PADRNGCGDRNIKAA
-79 KLLRGLSGSDPT
+79 RGLSGSDPA
-91 LNYNSLSP
+91 LSYNVPAVPEGP
-99 QEGLPNH
+99 QVP
-106 STSQGSQPGPDPWPK
+106 PGPSPPRPDPQPWQK
-121 GSLAGDYLYIF
+121 GPLSGDYLFILE
-132 DGSDG
+132 GSQRDFLGEPLNGSEPHDG
-137 GLSLSSGPGDT
+137 GGSP
-148 DDTFKKLSPPP
+148 KKLSPPP
-159 LPPRVSI
+159 LPPRH
-166 WDTPPLPPRKG
+166 PLWGCPEGGQRSGKASPLSPKGQGQPR
-177 SPSSSKISQ
+177 
-186 PNDINTFSLVEQPP
+186 DINMFSVAQD
-200 GKLLG
+200 KLLG
-205 HRLLEEEEEL
+205 RRISQEDPY
-215 GSGGPGR
+215 GV
-222 LLGSMD
+222 
-228 YDGIN
+228 
-233 DAITRLNLKS
+233 DAITCLNLKS
-243 TYDAEMLWDATRGW
+243 TYESEVLRENSRGW
-257 KEGRGLLNF
+257 KEGRSILE
-266 GKDTPGKPV
+266 KESSGKPV

-284 VPPRTYTSRYAN
+284 VPPRTYGPRSGS
-296 RKNGAPGKNLQISA
+296 RKNLAPNKNRRISVEPV
-310 APVGSRPHAVANGH
+310 APRPHSLANGY

-333 DEEIA
+333 DEEVA
-338 AFCHMLDILR
+338 AFCHMLDVLR
-348 SGSDVQDYSLT
+348 SSSGSTDYSGT
-359 GYVWS
+359 GLVWNA
-364 TVTPSPEHLGD
+364 VNLSPEQLGHG
-375 EVNLKVTVL
+375 VSLKVTVV

-394 TCNCSSTVDLLI
+394 TCDCSSTVDLLI
-406 YQTLCYT
+406 YQALCYT
-413 HDELRGVD
+413 HDELHAVD
-421 VGDFVLKPCGLE
+421 VEDFLLKICGLE

-444 HEYIQ
+444 HEHIQ
-449 YCRKFDIDIRL
+449 HCRKFDIDIRL
-460 QLMEQKAVRG
+460 QLLRRRGVRS
-470 DLARTVN
+470 DLARTAS

-486 YLIHLQ
+486 HYIHLQ
-492 ERPVKQTISRQALS
+492 ERPIKQTISRQALS
-506 LLFDTYHNEVDAFLL
+506 LLFDTFHNELDAFLV
-521 ADGDFPLKAD
+521 AEGDFPLKAE
-531 RVVQSVKAICN
+531 RVIQSVMAICN
-542 ALAAVETPE
+542 ALAAVESQE
-551 ITNALNQLPPCP
+551 ITAALNQMPPCP
-563 SRMKP
+563 SRMQP
-568 KIQKDPT
+568 KIQKDPN
-575 VLAVRENREKVV
+575 VLAKRENRERIV
-587 EALTAA
+587 ESLTAA
-593 ILDLVELYC
+593 ILNLVELYC
-602 NTFNADFQTAVHGSH
+602 STFNADFQTAAPGSRE
-617 KHDLVQEACHFFG
+617 LGVAQEARLLSCPL
-630 SLAFTVYATHRI
+630 SFTVYATHRI
-642 PIMWA
+642 PITWA
-647 TSDGCLGIPAP
+647 AS
-658 SHPRPADGDAAA
+658 
-670 TDGPFPDLSERL
+670 
-682 TANDCTP
+682 
-689 LQIYEEFYL
+689 YEDFYL

-710 SPQRTRRVHFSKY
+710 SPLLTRKAPVHKY

-749 CATLYALPI
+749 SVTLFAVPV
-758 PPPGS
+758 PPPGGS
-763 SSESNKQRRV
+763 SDANKQRRV
-773 PEALGWVTA
+773 PEALGWVTT

-800 WPATQESPSTR
+800 WPATQDNSRARS
-811 WSAPNFHQPDSVIL
+811 SAPNFNQPDSVIL

-832 AFDIKFTSPAG
+832 AFEVKFTNPPAAE
-843 DKFSPRY
+843 FSPRY
-850 EFGSLRE
+850 EFGSLGE
-857 EDQHVLKNIM
+857 EDQRQLREAM
-867 QKESLYWLTD
+867 QKKSLYWLTD
-877 ADKKSLWEKRY
+877 ADRQRLWEKR
-888 YCHSEVSSLPLVL
+888 CHCHASPGTLPMLL
-901 ASAPSWEWACLPDI
+901 ASAPSWDWGCLPDI
-915 YALLKQW
+915 YALLSQW
-922 THMNHQDALGL
+922 TSMSHQDALGL

-945 MAVQWIGSLSDA
+945 TAVQWIDSISDT

-983 LLKRA
+983 LMKRA
-988 VSDLRVTHY
+988 ICDLKITHY

-1025 CGKGLREEFNRQCW
+1025 CGKGLREEFDRQCL
-1039 LVSTLAKLAQQVRE
+1039 LVSTLARLAQQVRD

-1058 RPGIL
+1058 RQGIL
-1063 RTGLEEV
+1063 REGLEDV
-1070 GQFFALNG
+1070 AQFFKAHG

-1145 SKIWVQEG
+1145 NKIWVQEG

-1176 PNSETLRKIQV
+1176 PNAETLRKIQV

-1201 DWLQKHNPGE
+1201 DWLQKHNPEE

-1343 YDALRPQDTEA
+1343 YDALRPQDSDA
-1354 NATTYFTRL
+1354 DATTYFTRL

-1390 DDRLTLSFAPRTHT
+1390 DARPTLSFAPRTHT
-1404 VKSSGRISDVFLC
+1404 LKTSGRIRDVFLC
-1417 RHEKIFHP
+1417 RHERVFNP
-1425 NKGYIYV
+1425 SKGYTYV
-1432 VKVMRENAHEATYIQ
+1432 VKVQRDSPGEVTFVQ

-1488 RRREELNGYIWHLIH
+1488 RRKEELNGYIWHLIH

-1509 ECDLV
+1509 ECDLI

-1521 SRDEKAAGTSLAP
+1521 PRDEKAAGTNLTP
-1534 KSSDGTWAR
+1534 KPADATWAR
-1543 PVGKVGGE
+1543 SLGKVGGE

-1572 LQLLQDGND
+1572 LPPLQDGND

-1586 KIYLLPDPQKTTKK
+1586 KTYLLPDPQKTTKR

-1618 YDGIPKGDLQQREL
+1618 YDGIPRGDLEQREL
-1632 QLSVLSEQGFWENV
+1632 RLSVLSEEGFWENI
-1646 LLGEVHIRLRELDL
+1646 LLGEVGIRLRDLDL
-1660 AQEKTGW
+1660 AQEKMGW
-1667 FALGSRSHETL
+1667 FALGSRGHGTL

>member
-1 MSSTQGSGEH
+1 MTPPPAGCREGL
-11 WKSLES
+11 WRVES
-17 VGISRKELAMAE
+17 
-29 ALQME
+29 Q
-34 YDALSRLRHDK
+34 
-45 EESRAKQNTDPSLIS
+45 SLIREKRVG
-60 WDEPVLD
+60 WGAPENHGL
-67 FYSKPAGRRKDL
+67 R
-79 KLLRGLSGSDPT
+79 LLPCGVC
-91 LNYNSLSP
+91 SLS
-99 QEGLPNH
+99 
-106 STSQGSQPGPDPWPK
+106 
-121 GSLAGDYLYIF
+121 
-132 DGSDG
+132 
-137 GLSLSSGPGDT
+137 
-148 DDTFKKLSPPP
+148 
-159 LPPRVSI
+159 
-166 WDTPPLPPRKG
+166 TP
-177 SPSSSKISQ
+177 
-186 PNDINTFSLVEQPP
+186 
-200 GKLLG
+200 
-205 HRLLEEEEEL
+205 
-215 GSGGPGR
+215 
-222 LLGSMD
+222 
-228 YDGIN
+228 
-233 DAITRLNLKS
+233 
-243 TYDAEMLWDATRGW
+243 
-257 KEGRGLLNF
+257 
-266 GKDTPGKPV
+266 
-275 ARSKTMPPQ
+275 
-284 VPPRTYTSRYAN
+284 
-296 RKNGAPGKNLQISA
+296 
-310 APVGSRPHAVANGH
+310 
-324 ELFEVSEER
+324 
-333 DEEIA
+333 
-338 AFCHMLDILR
+338 
-348 SGSDVQDYSLT
+348 T
-359 GYVWS
+359 G
-364 TVTPSPEHLGD
+364 
-375 EVNLKVTVL
+375 
-384 CDSLREPLTF
+384 
-394 TCNCSSTVDLLI
+394 SSTVDLLI

-413 HDELRGVD
+413 YDELLGIDVD
-421 VGDFVLKPCGLE
+421 DFVLKLCGLE

-449 YCRKFDIDIRL
+449 HCRKFDIDIRL
-460 QLMEQKAVRG
+460 HLMKRKAVRS

-486 YLIHLQ
+486 HYIHLQ
-492 ERPVKQTISRQALS
+492 ERPIKQTIRPFVS
-506 LLFDTYHNEVDAFLL
+506 LLYIAGMSL
-521 ADGDFPLKAD
+521 PL
-531 RVVQSVKAICN
+531 RFIFSC
-542 ALAAVETPE
+542 
-551 ITNALNQLPPCP
+551 C
-563 SRMKP
+563 S
-568 KIQKDPT
+568 
-575 VLAVRENREKVV
+575 
-587 EALTAA
+587 
-593 ILDLVELYC
+593 
-602 NTFNADFQTAVHGSH
+602 
-617 KHDLVQEACHFFG
+617 
-630 SLAFTVYATHRI
+630 
-642 PIMWA
+642 
-647 TSDGCLGIPAP
+647 
-658 SHPRPADGDAAA
+658 
-670 TDGPFPDLSERL
+670 
-682 TANDCTP
+682 
-689 LQIYEEFYL
+689 YEDFYL
-698 SCSLSHGGKELC
+698 SCSLTHGGKELC
-710 SPQRTRRVHFSKY
+710 SPLQTRKAHVYKY

-733 ICFPVQVNRLP
+733 ICFPIQVNRLP

-749 CATLYALPI
+749 SATLYAVPI

-763 SSESNKQRRV
+763 SSETNKQRRL
-773 PEALGWVTA
+773 PEALGWVTT

-787 RQVLTC
+787 RQYVHLPC
-793 GRKLLGL
+793 PHPLG
-800 WPATQESPSTR
+800 TK
-811 WSAPNFHQPDSVIL
+811 D
-825 QIDFPTS
+825 IDFPAS
-832 AFDIKFTSPAG
+832 AFNVTFTSPPAAE
-843 DKFSPRY
+843 FSPKSVSCDLCCPR
-850 EFGSLRE
+850 
-857 EDQHVLKNIM
+857 
-867 QKESLYWLTD
+867 LTD
-877 ADKKSLWEKRY
+877 TDRKRLWEKRY
-888 YCHSEVSSLPLVL
+888 YCHEQPGSLPLL
-901 ASAPSWEWACLPDI
+901 LTSAPSWEWACLPDI

-922 THMNHQDALGL
+922 TYMNHQDALGL

-945 MAVQWIGSLSDA
+945 TAVHWIDSMSDA

-983 LLKRA
+983 LMKRA
-988 VSDLRVTHY
+988 ICDLRITHY

-1025 CGKGLREEFNRQCW
+1025 CGKGLREEFDRQCC
-1039 LVSTLAKLAQQVRE
+1039 LVNTLAKLAQQVRE
-1053 AAPSA
+1053 AAPSSRQVGA
-1058 RPGIL
+1058 IL
-1063 RTGLEEV
+1063 RDGLADV
-1070 GQFFALNG
+1070 KQFFSTNG

-1093 VPRDCSYFNSNA
+1093 DCSYFNSNA

-1112 QNVDPLGENIRVI
+1112 QNVDALGENIRVI

-1145 SKIWVQEG
+1145 NKIWVQEG

-1176 PNSETLRKIQV
+1176 PNAETLRKIQV

-1201 DWLQKHNPGE
+1201 DWLQKHNLTE

-1343 YDALRPQDTEA
+1343 YDALRPQDSEA
-1354 NATTYFTRL
+1354 DATTYFTRL

-1390 DDRLTLSFAPRTHT
+1390 DTRPVLSFAPRVHT
-1404 VKSSGRISDVFLC
+1404 LKTSGRIRDVFLC
-1417 RHEKIFHP
+1417 RHEKVFSP
-1425 NKGYIYV
+1425 SKGYTYI
-1432 VKVMRENAHEATYIQ
+1432 VKVQRESPCEVTYVQ

-1460 RLLFPSSLLPS
+1460 RLIFPSSHLPS

-1480 SRGEAVAE
+1480 SRGEAMAD
-1488 RRREELNGYIWHLIH
+1488 RRKEELNGYIWHLIH
-1503 AAPEVA
+1503 SAPEVA

-1521 SRDEKAAGTSLAP
+1521 PRDEKAAGTNPAP
-1534 KSSDGTWAR
+1534 KPADATWSR
-1543 PVGKVGGE
+1543 PIGKVGGE

-1572 LQLLQDGND
+1572 LVGDGND

-1586 KIYLLPDPQKTTKK
+1586 KIYLLPDPQKTTKR

-1632 QLSVLSEQGFWENV
+1632 RLSVLSEESFWENI
-1646 LLGEVHIRLRELDL
+1646 LLGEVCIKLRDLDL
-1660 AQEKTGW
+1660 TQEKMGW
-1667 FALGSRSHETL
+1667 TEVPFSSL

>member
-1 MSSTQGSGEH
+1 MSCRRGPGEP
-11 WKSLES
+11 WPALES
-17 VGISRKELAMAE
+17 VGLSRKELALAE

-34 YDALSRLRHDK
+34 YDALSRLRQDK
-45 EESRAKQNTDPSLIS
+45 EESRARKEQLQERSLIS
-60 WDEPVLD
+60 WDDPVD
-67 FYSKPAGRRKDL
+67 RNAIKAA
-79 KLLRGLSGSDPT
+79 RGLSGSDPA
-91 LNYNSLSP
+91 LGRAVPAVPEGP
-99 QEGLPNH
+99 QAP
-106 STSQGSQPGPDPWPK
+106 PGPSPPRPEPQPWK
-121 GSLAGDYLYIF
+121 GPLSGDYLLIF
-132 DGSDG
+132 EGSQRDFLGEPLNGSEPHDG
-137 GLSLSSGPGDT
+137 GGSP
-148 DDTFKKLSPPP
+148 KKLSPPP
-159 LPPRVSI
+159 LPPRH
-166 WDTPPLPPRKG
+166 PLWGCPEGSQRSGKASPLSPKGQAQPR
-177 SPSSSKISQ
+177 
-186 PNDINTFSLVEQPP
+186 DINMFSVAQD
-200 GKLLG
+200 KLLG
-205 HRLLEEEEEL
+205 RRISQEDPY
-215 GSGGPGR
+215 GV
-222 LLGSMD
+222 
-228 YDGIN
+228 
-233 DAITRLNLKS
+233 DAITCLNLKS
-243 TYDAEMLWDATRGW
+243 TYECEVLREGSRGW
-257 KEGRGLLNF
+257 KEGRSILE
-266 GKDTPGKPV
+266 KESSGKPV

-284 VPPRTYTSRYAN
+284 VPPRTYGARAGTRKNLAAN
-296 RKNGAPGKNLQISA
+296 RNRRISVE
-310 APVGSRPHAVANGH
+310 PVGLPRGELELGWDGAGNSETGIQTLSHPCSR
-324 ELFEVSEER
+324 R
-333 DEEIA
+333 
-338 AFCHMLDILR
+338 LR
-348 SGSDVQDYSLT
+348 SSSGCRDGSGSGL
-359 GYVWS
+359 VWS
-364 TVTPSPEHLGD
+364 AVSRSAEQPGHGAS
-375 EVNLKVTVL
+375 LKVTVL

-394 TCNCSSTVDLLI
+394 TCDCSSTVDLLI
-406 YQTLCYT
+406 YQALCYT
-413 HDELRGVD
+413 HDELHAVD
-421 VGDFVLKPCGLE
+421 VEDFLLKICGLE
-433 EFLQNKHALGS
+433 EFLQNKHSLGS
-444 HEYIQ
+444 HEHIQ
-449 YCRKFDIDIRL
+449 HCRKFDIDIRL
-460 QLMEQKAVRG
+460 QLLRRKGVRS
-470 DLARTVN
+470 DLARTAS

-486 YLIHLQ
+486 HHIHLQ
-492 ERPVKQTISRQALS
+492 ERPIKQTISRQALS
-506 LLFDTYHNEVDAFLL
+506 LLFDTFHNEVDAFL
-521 ADGDFPLKAD
+521 AAEGDVPLKAE
-531 RVVQSVKAICN
+531 RVIQSVMAICS
-542 ALAAVETPE
+542 ALAAVESQE
-551 ITNALNQLPPCP
+551 ITAALNQMPPCP
-563 SRMKP
+563 SRMQP
-568 KIQKDPT
+568 KIQKDPN
-575 VLAVRENREKVV
+575 VLAKRENRERIV
-587 EALTAA
+587 ESLTAA
-593 ILDLVELYC
+593 ILNLVELYC
-602 NTFNADFQTAVHGSH
+602 STFNADFQTAAPGSRE
-617 KHDLVQEACHFFG
+617 LGVAQEARLLTCPL
-630 SLAFTVYATHRI
+630 SFTVYATHRI
-642 PIMWA
+642 PITWA
-647 TSDGCLGIPAP
+647 TS
-658 SHPRPADGDAAA
+658 
-670 TDGPFPDLSERL
+670 
-682 TANDCTP
+682 
-689 LQIYEEFYL
+689 YEDFYL

-710 SPQRTRRVHFSKY
+710 SPLLTRKAHVYKY

-749 CATLYALPI
+749 SVTLFAVPV
-758 PPPGS
+758 PPPGGS
-763 SSESNKQRRV
+763 SDANKQRRV
-773 PEALGWVTA
+773 PEALGWVTT

-800 WPATQESPSTR
+800 WPATQDNSRARS
-811 WSAPNFHQPDSVIL
+811 SAPNFNQPDSVIL

-832 AFDIKFTSPAG
+832 AFEVKFTSPPAAEG
-843 DKFSPRY
+843 SPRY
-850 EFGSLRE
+850 EFGSLGEEEQRQLRE
-857 EDQHVLKNIM
+857 AM
-867 QKESLYWLTD
+867 QKKSLYWLTD
-877 ADKKSLWEKRY
+877 ADRQRLWEKR
-888 YCHSEVSSLPLVL
+888 CHCHASPGALPMLL
-901 ASAPSWEWACLPDI
+901 ASAPSWDWGCLPDI
-915 YALLKQW
+915 YALLSQW
-922 THMNHQDALGL
+922 SSMSHQDALGL

-945 MAVQWIGSLSDA
+945 TAVQWIDSISDT

-983 LLKRA
+983 LMKRA
-988 VSDLRVTHY
+988 ICDLKITHY

-1025 CGKGLREEFNRQCW
+1025 CGKGLREEFDRQCL
-1039 LVSTLAKLAQQVRE
+1039 LVSTLARLAQQVRD

-1058 RPGIL
+1058 RQAIL
-1063 RTGLEEV
+1063 REGLEDV
-1070 GQFFALNG
+1070 AQFFKAHG

-1093 VPRDCSYFNSNA
+1093 VPQDCSYFNSNA

-1145 SKIWVQEG
+1145 NKIWVQEG

-1176 PNSETLRKIQV
+1176 PNAETLRKIQV

-1201 DWLQKHNPGE
+1201 DWLQKHNPEE

-1343 YDALRPQDTEA
+1343 YDALRPQDSDA
-1354 NATTYFTRL
+1354 DATTYFTRL

-1390 DDRLTLSFAPRTHT
+1390 DARPTLSFAPRTHT
-1404 VKSSGRISDVFLC
+1404 LKTSGRIRDVFLC
-1417 RHEKIFHP
+1417 RHERVFNP
-1425 NKGYIYV
+1425 SKGYTYV
-1432 VKVMRENAHEATYIQ
+1432 VKVQRDNPGEVTFVQ

-1488 RRREELNGYIWHLIH
+1488 RRKEELNGYIWHLIH

-1509 ECDLV
+1509 ECDLI

-1521 SRDEKAAGTSLAP
+1521 PRDEKAAGTNPTP
-1534 KSSDGTWAR
+1534 KPSDATWAR
-1543 PVGKVGGE
+1543 SLGKVGGE

-1572 LQLLQDGND
+1572 LPPLQDGND

-1586 KIYLLPDPQKTTKK
+1586 KTYLLPDPQKTTKR

-1618 YDGIPKGDLQQREL
+1618 YDGIPRGDLEQREL
-1632 QLSVLSEQGFWENV
+1632 RLSVLSEEGFWENI
-1646 LLGEVHIRLRELDL
+1646 LLGEVGIRLRDLDL
-1660 AQEKTGW
+1660 AQEKMGW
-1667 FALGSRSHETL
+1667 FALGSRGHGTL

>member
-1 MSSTQGSGEH
+1 MSATRGNGEH

-17 VGISRKELAMAE
+17 VGISRKELALAE

-34 YDALSRLRHDK
+34 YDALSRLRQDK
-45 EESRAKQNTDPSLIS
+45 EESRAKQRAEPPLIS
-60 WDEPVLD
+60 WDEPENTHGCTGI
-67 FYSKPAGRRKDL
+67 KAT
-79 KLLRGLSGSDPT
+79 RGLSGSDPM
-91 LNYNSLSP
+91 LCNNAAP
-99 QEGLPNH
+99 EGLTPTLPVPPPQPNAAPVG
-106 STSQGSQPGPDPWPK
+106 TEGPAWLKTP
-121 GSLAGDYLYIF
+121 LAGDYLYIF
-132 DGSDG
+132 DGSEGDFLGEPLNGTSPLDSNG
-137 GLSLSSGPGDT
+137 GSP
-148 DDTFKKLSPPP
+148 KKLSPPP
-159 LPPRVSI
+159 LPPRHSVRSH
-166 WDTPPLPPRKG
+166 PEGSRRLGKG
-177 SPSSSKISQ
+177 SPPSSKGPQ
-186 PNDINTFSLVEQPP
+186 PRDVNVFSAHEQPR
-200 GKLLG
+200 GKLLA
-205 HRLLEEEEEL
+205 RRISEEDPYGL
-215 GSGGPGR
+215 A
-222 LLGSMD
+222 D
-228 YDGIN
+228 YEGIN
-233 DAITRLNLKS
+233 DAITCLNLKS
-243 TYDAEMLWDATRGW
+243 TYESQVLREAARSW
-257 KEGRGLLNF
+257 KEGRSIF
-266 GKDTPGKPV
+266 EKESSGKPV

-284 VPPRTYTSRYAN
+284 VPPRTYVSRFGN
-296 RKNGAPGKNLQISA
+296 RKNVAPNKNRRISA
-310 APVGSRPHAVANGH
+310 DPVPPRPRSLANGY

-333 DEEIA
+333 DEEVA
-338 AFCHMLDILR
+338 AFCHMLDVLR
-348 SGSDVQDYSLT
+348 SSSSPQDYSLT
-359 GYVWS
+359 GFVWS
-364 TVTPSPEHLGD
+364 AVSLSPEHLGHGIS
-375 EVNLKVTVL
+375 LKVTVL

-394 TCNCSSTVDLLI
+394 TCDCSSTVDLLI

-413 HDELRGVD
+413 HDELHTID
-421 VGDFVLKPCGLE
+421 VEDFVLKLCGLE

-449 YCRKFDIDIRL
+449 HCRKFDIDIRL
-460 QLMEQKAVRG
+460 QLMRRKAVRS
-470 DLARTVN
+470 DLARTAS

-486 YLIHLQ
+486 HYIHLQ
-492 ERPVKQTISRQALS
+492 ERPIKQTISRQALS
-506 LLFDTYHNEVDAFLL
+506 LLFDTFHNEVDTFL
-521 ADGDFPLKAD
+521 AAEGDFPLKAE
-531 RVVQSVKAICN
+531 RVIQSVMAICN
-542 ALAAVETPE
+542 ALAAVESQE
-551 ITNALNQLPPCP
+551 ITTALNQMPPCP
-563 SRMKP
+563 SRMQP
-568 KIQKDPT
+568 KIQKDPN
-575 VLAVRENREKVV
+575 VLAKRENRERIV
-587 EALTAA
+587 ESLTAA
-593 ILDLVELYC
+593 ILDLVGLYC
-602 NTFNADFQTAVHGSH
+602 STFNADFQTAVQWSREHGV
-617 KHDLVQEACHFFG
+617 VQEARLLSCPL
-630 SLAFTVYATHRI
+630 SFTVYATHRI
-642 PIMWA
+642 PITWA
-647 TSDGCLGIPAP
+647 AS
-658 SHPRPADGDAAA
+658 
-670 TDGPFPDLSERL
+670 
-682 TANDCTP
+682 
-689 LQIYEEFYL
+689 YEDFYL
-698 SCSLSHGGKELC
+698 SCSITHGGKELC
-710 SPQRTRRVHFSKY
+710 SPLHTRKAHVYKY

-749 CATLYALPI
+749 SVTLFAVPV

-763 SSESNKQRRV
+763 SSDTNRQRRV
-773 PEALGWVTA
+773 PEALGWVTT

-800 WPATQESPSTR
+800 WPATQDNSRARS
-811 WSAPNFHQPDSVIL
+811 SAPNFNQPDSVIL

-832 AFDIKFTSPAG
+832 AFDVKFVSPLAAEV
-843 DKFSPRY
+843 SPKY
-850 EFGSLRE
+850 EFGSLGE
-857 EDQHVLKNIM
+857 EDQRRLREAM
-867 QKESLYWLTD
+867 QKKSLYWLTD
-877 ADKKSLWEKRY
+877 ADRKRLWEKRY
-888 YCHSEVSSLPLVL
+888 YCHAAPGSLPMLL

-915 YALLKQW
+915 YALLSQW
-922 THMNHQDALGL
+922 TYMSHQDALGL

-945 MAVQWIGSLSDA
+945 TAVQWIDSISDT

-983 LLKRA
+983 LMKRA
-988 VSDLRVTHY
+988 ICDLKITHY

-1025 CGKGLREEFNRQCW
+1025 CGKGLREEFDRQCL
-1039 LVSTLAKLAQQVRE
+1039 LVNTLARLAQQVRD

-1058 RPGIL
+1058 RQGIL
-1063 RTGLEEV
+1063 REGLEEV
-1070 GQFFALNG
+1070 KQFFKANG

-1145 SKIWVQEG
+1145 NKIWVQEG

-1176 PNSETLRKIQV
+1176 PNAETLRKIQV

-1201 DWLQKHNPGE
+1201 DWLQKHNPEE

-1321 LLGLMLSCGIPE
+1321 LLGLVRTWGHSEGPWGGWEMCPHLITHLHLAAQMLSCGIPE

-1343 YDALRPQDTEA
+1343 YDALRPQDTDA
-1354 NATTYFTRL
+1354 DATTYFTRL

-1390 DDRLTLSFAPRTHT
+1390 DARPTLSFAPRTHT
-1404 VKSSGRISDVFLC
+1404 IKTSGRICDVFLC
-1417 RHEKIFHP
+1417 RHERVFNP
-1425 NKGYIYV
+1425 SKGYTYV
-1432 VKVMRENAHEATYIQ
+1432 VKVKRESPSEVTFVQ

-1471 FPSRFVIGR
+1471 FPSRFIIGR

-1488 RRREELNGYIWHLIH
+1488 RRKEELNGYIWHLIH

-1509 ECDLV
+1509 ECDLI

-1521 SRDEKAAGTSLAP
+1521 PRDEKAAGTNPAP
-1534 KSSDGTWAR
+1534 KPADTTWAR
-1543 PVGKVGGE
+1543 PLGKVGGE

-1572 LQLLQDGND
+1572 LVGAQCPGGDG
-1581 PDPYV
+1581 
-1586 KIYLLPDPQKTTKK
+1586 
-1600 KTKVARK
+1600 
-1607 TCNPTYNEMLV
+1607 
-1618 YDGIPKGDLQQREL
+1618 DGIQPHCQAHRVPHAVFCSSPSRMAMTLTPTSRPTCCLTPRKPLRGKPKWPEKPATLPTTRCWSMMGC
-1632 QLSVLSEQGFWENV
+1632 
-1646 LLGEVHIRLRELDL
+1646 LGV
-1660 AQEKTGW
+1660 TCSN
-1667 FALGSRSHETL
+1667 GSCG

>member
-1 MSSTQGSGEH
+1 MSSTQGNGKH
-11 WKSLES
+11 WESLES

-45 EESRAKQNTDPSLIS
+45 EENRTKRNTDPSLIGL
-60 WDEPVLD
+60 DEPVLD
-67 FYSKPAGRRKDL
+67 FYSKPAGRQKDL

-132 DGSDG
+132 DSSDG
-137 GLSLSSGPGDT
+137 GLSFSPRPGDI
-148 DDTFKKLSPPP
+148 DDSSKKLSPPP

-177 SPSSSKISQ
+177 PPSSSKISQ
-186 PNDINTFSLVEQPP
+186 PNDINTFPLVEQPP

-205 HRLLEEEEEL
+205 QQILEEEKPR
-215 GSGGPGR
+215 GGGTGH
-222 LLGSMD
+222 LLGSVD

-243 TYDAEMLWDATRGW
+243 TYDAEMVRDATRGW
-257 KEGRGLLNF
+257 KEGRAPLDF
-266 GKDTPGKPV
+266 SKDIPGKPV

-284 VPPRTYTSRYAN
+284 VPPRTYVSRCAS
-296 RKNGAPGKNLQISA
+296 RKTAIPGKNHRISA
-310 APVGSRPHAVANGH
+310 ASVVSRPHAFVNGH

-333 DEEIA
+333 DEEVA

-348 SGSDVQDYSLT
+348 SGSNIQDYFLT

-364 TVTPSPEHLGD
+364 AVTPSPEHLGD
-375 EVNLKVTVL
+375 AVNLKVTVL
-384 CDSLREPLTF
+384 CDSLQEPLTF

-421 VGDFVLKPCGLE
+421 VADFVLKPCGLE

-460 QLMEQKAVRG
+460 QLMEQKSVRS

-521 ADGDFPLKAD
+521 ADGDFPVKAD

-551 ITNALNQLPPCP
+551 ITSALNQLPPCP
-563 SRMKP
+563 SRVQP
-568 KIQKDPT
+568 KIQKDPA
-575 VLAVRENREKVV
+575 VLAVRENREKVM

-602 NTFNADFQTAVHGSH
+602 STFNADFQTAVHGSH
-617 KHDLVQEACHFFG
+617 KHDLVQEACHFSG
-630 SLAFTVYATHRI
+630 PLAFTVYATHRI
-642 PIMWA
+642 PITWA
-647 TSDGCLGIPAP
+647 AS
-658 SHPRPADGDAAA
+658 
-670 TDGPFPDLSERL
+670 
-682 TANDCTP
+682 
-689 LQIYEEFYL
+689 YEDFYL

-710 SPQRTRRVHFSKY
+710 SPLQTRRAHFSKY
-723 LFHLIIWDQQ
+723 LFHLIIWDQR

-763 SSESNKQRRV
+763 SSEATKQRRV
-773 PEALGWVTA
+773 PEALGWVTT

-787 RQVLTC
+787 RHVLTC

-800 WPATQESPSTR
+800 WPATQENSSAR
-811 WSAPNFHQPDSVIL
+811 WSTPNFHQPDSVIL

-832 AFDIKFTSPAG
+832 AFDIKFTSPSG
-843 DKFSPRY
+843 DKFSPCY
-850 EFGSLRE
+850 EFSSLRE
-857 EDQHVLKNIM
+857 EDQHVLKDIM

-877 ADKKSLWEKRY
+877 ADKKRLWEKRY

-922 THMNHQDALGL
+922 TRMNHQDALGL

-1039 LVSTLAKLAQQVRE
+1039 LVNTLAKLAQQVRD
-1053 AAPSA
+1053 ASPST
-1058 RPGIL
+1058 RQGIL
-1063 RTGLEEV
+1063 RTGLEDV
-1070 GQFFALNG
+1070 KQFFALNG

-1145 SKIWVQEG
+1145 NKIWVQEG

-1176 PNSETLRKIQV
+1176 PNAETLRKIQV

-1390 DDRLTLSFAPRTHT
+1390 DDQLTLSFAPRTYT
-1404 VKSSGRISDVFLC
+1404 LQRSGRISDVFLS
-1417 RHEKIFHP
+1417 RQEKVFHP
-1425 NKGYIYV
+1425 NKTYIYV
-1432 VKVMRENAHEATYIQ
+1432 IKVMRENAHEATYIQ
-1447 RTFEEFQELHNKL
+1447 RTFEEFQELHSKL

-1471 FPSRFVIGR
+1471 LISLFSSGTVPFLFLLGHCLTDEPPCFPI
-1480 SRGEAVAE
+1480 
-1488 RRREELNGYIWHLIH
+1488 
-1503 AAPEVA
+1503 PPQ
-1509 ECDLV
+1509 CDLV

-1521 SRDEKAAGTSLAP
+1521 PRDEKAVGTSPAP
-1534 KSSDGTWAR
+1534 KSSDGSWVD

-1586 KIYLLPDPQKTTKK
+1586 KIYLLPDPHKTTKK

-1667 FALGSRSHETL
+1667 FALGSRSQETS

>member
-1 MSSTQGSGEH
+1 MRRWLLSATCWMCEYPDGAGASCSETPHNWGVRGGRG
-11 WKSLES
+11 KSQ
-17 VGISRKELAMAE
+17 SRAAPLTCPC
-29 ALQME
+29 
-34 YDALSRLRHDK
+34 LSRLR
-45 EESRAKQNTDPSLIS
+45 SS
-60 WDEPVLD
+60 
-67 FYSKPAGRRKDL
+67 YSTK
-79 KLLRGLSGSDPT
+79 
-91 LNYNSLSP
+91 
-99 QEGLPNH
+99 
-106 STSQGSQPGPDPWPK
+106 
-121 GSLAGDYLYIF
+121 
-132 DGSDG
+132 
-137 GLSLSSGPGDT
+137 
-148 DDTFKKLSPPP
+148 
-159 LPPRVSI
+159 
-166 WDTPPLPPRKG
+166 
-177 SPSSSKISQ
+177 
-186 PNDINTFSLVEQPP
+186 
-200 GKLLG
+200 
-205 HRLLEEEEEL
+205 
-215 GSGGPGR
+215 
-222 LLGSMD
+222 
-228 YDGIN
+228 
-233 DAITRLNLKS
+233 
-243 TYDAEMLWDATRGW
+243 
-257 KEGRGLLNF
+257 
-266 GKDTPGKPV
+266 
-275 ARSKTMPPQ
+275 
-284 VPPRTYTSRYAN
+284 
-296 RKNGAPGKNLQISA
+296 
-310 APVGSRPHAVANGH
+310 
-324 ELFEVSEER
+324 
-333 DEEIA
+333 
-338 AFCHMLDILR
+338 
-348 SGSDVQDYSLT
+348 DYSLT
-359 GYVWS
+359 GLVWS
-364 TVTPSPEHLGD
+364 AVNLSPEQLGHG
-375 EVNLKVTVL
+375 VSLKVTVV

-394 TCNCSSTVDLLI
+394 TCDCSSTVDLLI
-406 YQTLCYT
+406 YQALCYT
-413 HDELRGVD
+413 HDELHSID
-421 VGDFVLKPCGLE
+421 VEDFVLKICGLE
-433 EFLQNKHALGS
+433 EFLQNKHVLGS

-449 YCRKFDIDIRL
+449 HCRKFDMDINL
-460 QLMEQKAVRG
+460 QLMKRKG
-470 DLARTVN
+470 LRSDLARTAN

-486 YLIHLQ
+486 HYIHLHPTPPRVTPA
-492 ERPVKQTISRQALS
+492 ERI
-506 LLFDTYHNEVDAFLL
+506 
-521 ADGDFPLKAD
+521 
-531 RVVQSVKAICN
+531 
-542 ALAAVETPE
+542 VE
-551 ITNALNQLPPCP
+551 
-563 SRMKP
+563 S
-568 KIQKDPT
+568 
-575 VLAVRENREKVV
+575 
-587 EALTAA
+587 LTAA
-593 ILDLVELYC
+593 ILNLVELYC
-602 NTFNADFQTAVHGSH
+602 STFNADFQPAVQGSREHGAAR
-617 KHDLVQEACHFFG
+617 EARLLSCP
-630 SLAFTVYATHRI
+630 LAFTVYATHRI
-642 PIMWA
+642 PITWA
-647 TSDGCLGIPAP
+647 AS
-658 SHPRPADGDAAA
+658 
-670 TDGPFPDLSERL
+670 
-682 TANDCTP
+682 
-689 LQIYEEFYL
+689 YEDFYL

-710 SPQRTRRVHFSKY
+710 SPLLTKKANVYKY

-749 CATLYALPI
+749 SVTLFAVPV
-758 PPPGS
+758 PPPGGS
-763 SSESNKQRRV
+763 SDTNKQRRV
-773 PEALGWVTA
+773 PEALGWVTT

-787 RQVLTC
+787 RQYV
-793 GRKLLGL
+793 GRL
-800 WPATQESPSTR
+800 SR
-811 WSAPNFHQPDSVIL
+811 WRGGGSG
-825 QIDFPTS
+825 IDFPTS
-832 AFDIKFTSPAG
+832 AFEVKFTSPPAAE
-843 DKFSPRY
+843 FSPRY
-850 EFGSLRE
+850 EFGSLGE
-857 EDQHVLKNIM
+857 EDQRKLREAM
-867 QKESLYWLTD
+867 QKKSLYWLMDTD
-877 ADKKSLWEKRY
+877 RKRLWEKRSH
-888 YCHSEVSSLPLVL
+888 CHAAPGALPMLL
-901 ASAPSWEWACLPDI
+901 ASAPSWEWGCLPDI
-915 YALLKQW
+915 YALLSQW
-922 THMNHQDALGL
+922 TYMSHQDALGL

-945 MAVQWIGSLSDA
+945 TAVQWIDSISDT

-983 LLKRA
+983 LMKRA
-988 VSDLRVTHY
+988 ICDLKITHY

-1025 CGKGLREEFNRQCW
+1025 CGKGLREEFDRQCL
-1039 LVSTLAKLAQQVRE
+1039 LVSTLARLAQQVRD

-1058 RPGIL
+1058 RQVG
-1063 RTGLEEV
+1063 GLEDV
-1070 GQFFALNG
+1070 KQFFKAHG

-1093 VPRDCSYFNSNA
+1093 DCSYFNSNA

-1145 SKIWVQEG
+1145 NKIWVQEG

-1176 PNSETLRKIQV
+1176 PNAETLRKIQV

-1343 YDALRPQDTEA
+1343 YDALRPQDSDA
-1354 NATTYFTRL
+1354 DATTYFTRL

-1390 DDRLTLSFAPRTHT
+1390 DARPTLSFAPRTHT
-1404 VKSSGRISDVFLC
+1404 IKTSSRIRDVFLC
-1417 RHEKIFHP
+1417 RHERVFNP
-1425 NKGYIYV
+1425 SKGYTYV
-1432 VKVMRENAHEATYIQ
+1432 VKVQRESPGEVTFVQ

-1471 FPSRFVIGR
+1471 FPSRFIIGR
-1480 SRGEAVAE
+1480 SRGEAAAE
-1488 RRREELNGYIWHLIH
+1488 RRKEELNGYIWHLIH

-1509 ECDLV
+1509 ECDLI

-1521 SRDEKAAGTSLAP
+1521 PRDEKAGLPSHP
-1534 KSSDGTWAR
+1534 CPSSPPDATWAR
-1543 PVGKVGGE
+1543 PLGKVGGE

-1572 LQLLQDGND
+1572 LVRDGND

-1586 KIYLLPDPQKTTKK
+1586 KTYLLPDPQKTTKR

-1618 YDGIPKGDLQQREL
+1618 YDGIPRGDLQQREL
-1632 QLSVLSEQGFWENV
+1632 RLSVLSEEGFWENI
-1646 LLGEVHIRLRELDL
+1646 LLGEVGIRLHDLDL
-1660 AQEKTGW
+1660 AQEKMGW
-1667 FALGSRSHETL
+1667 FALGSRGHGTL

>member
-1 MSSTQGSGEH
+1 MSSTKGNGEH

-34 YDALSRLRHDK
+34 CDALSRLRHDK
-45 EESRAKQNTDPSLIS
+45 EESRAKQNTEHSLID

-67 FYSKPAGRRKDL
+67 FYSKPVGRRNDL
-79 KLLRGLSGSDPT
+79 NLLRGLSGSDPT
-91 LNYNSLSP
+91 LNYNSISP
-99 QEGLPNH
+99 QEEPPNH
-106 STSQGSQPGPDPWPK
+106 STPQGSQPGPDPWPK
-121 GSLAGDYLYIF
+121 GSLSGDYLYIF
-132 DGSDG
+132 DSSDG
-137 GLSLSSGPGDT
+137 GLSLSPGPGDI
-148 DDTFKKLSPPP
+148 DDSCKKLSPPP

-177 SPSSSKISQ
+177 SPSCSKISQ
-186 PNDINTFSLVEQPP
+186 PNDINTFSLAEQPP

-205 HRLLEEEEEL
+205 HQILDEEEL
-215 GSGGPGR
+215 PGGGGR
-222 LLGSMD
+222 GCLLGSVD

-243 TYDAEMLWDATRGW
+243 TYDAEMLRDATRGW
-257 KEGRGLLNF
+257 KEGRGLLDF
-266 GKDTPGKPV
+266 SKDTSGKPV
-275 ARSKTMPPQ
+275 SRSKTMPPQ
-284 VPPRTYTSRYAN
+284 VPPRSYTTRYSN
-296 RKNGAPGKNLQISA
+296 RKTATPSKNRRISA
-310 APVGSRPHAVANGH
+310 APVGSRPHTVTNGH

-333 DEEIA
+333 DEEVA
-338 AFCHMLDILR
+338 AFCHMLDVLR
-348 SGSDVQDYSLT
+348 SGSDIQDYSLT

-364 TVTPSPEHLGD
+364 AVTPSPEHLGD

-384 CDSLREPLTF
+384 CNSLREPLTF

-413 HDELRGVD
+413 HDELREVD
-421 VGDFVLKPCGLE
+421 VADFVLKPCGLE

-460 QLMEQKAVRG
+460 QLMEKNAARS

-521 ADGDFPLKAD
+521 ADGDFLLKAD

-563 SRMKP
+563 SRMQP
-568 KIQKDPT
+568 KIQKDPS

-602 NTFNADFQTAVHGSH
+602 NTFNADFQTAVPGSR
-617 KHDLVQEACHFFG
+617 KHDLVQEACHFSG
-630 SLAFTVYATHRI
+630 ALAFTIYATHRI
-642 PIMWA
+642 PITWA
-647 TSDGCLGIPAP
+647 TS
-658 SHPRPADGDAAA
+658 
-670 TDGPFPDLSERL
+670 
-682 TANDCTP
+682 
-689 LQIYEEFYL
+689 YEDFYL

-710 SPQRTRRVHFSKY
+710 SPLQTRRAHFSKY

-749 CATLYALPI
+749 CATLYALPV

-763 SSESNKQRRV
+763 SSEANKQRRV
-773 PEALGWVTA
+773 PEALGWVTT

-800 WPATQESPSTR
+800 WPATQENPSTR

-832 AFDIKFTSPAG
+832 ASDIKFISPPG

-857 EDQHVLKNIM
+857 EDQRKLKDIM
-867 QKESLYWLTD
+867 QKEALYWLTD
-877 ADKKSLWEKRY
+877 ADKKRLWEKRY
-888 YCHSEVSSLPLVL
+888 YCHSEVSSLPLLL
-901 ASAPSWEWACLPDI
+901 ASAPSWEWACLPDV

-1039 LVSTLAKLAQQVRE
+1039 LVNTLAKLAQQVRE

-1058 RPGIL
+1058 RQGIL
-1063 RTGLEEV
+1063 RAGLEEV
-1070 GQFFALNG
+1070 KQFFALNG

-1105 VPLKLSF
+1105 VPLKLAF

-1176 PNSETLRKIQV
+1176 PNAETLRKIQV

-1404 VKSSGRISDVFLC
+1404 LKSSGRIVDVFLC

-1425 NKGYIYV
+1425 SKGYIYV
-1432 VKVMRENAHEATYIQ
+1432 VRVNRENTHEATYLQ

-1471 FPSRFVIGR
+1471 FPSRFVISR

-1521 SRDEKAAGTSLAP
+1521 PRDEKAAGTSPAP

-1567 MHIRG
+1567 MYIRG

-1586 KIYLLPDPQKTTKK
+1586 KIYLLPDPQKTTKR

-1667 FALGSRSHETL
+1667 FALGSRSHGTL